1 MLALWLGIAWP
12 ALAGGPFVI
21 NGKLAGVE
29 DGAVVRL
36 FRPDGSMGAAVAA
49 DTLRNGRFML
59 CGEVEQLEML
69 SIAVQGEGFPSM
81 GLNVWVEPDAV
92 VSVSGRD
99 KLLVT
104 WKVASKIPQQAEAN
118 RYIDASRSEYVQMQ
132 QAAVEFSALAGEADR
147 ARRSRLLKRM
157 DSLQMLIRKAE
168 IEILQQTPV
177 SEIWLDKLRN
187 QAVAARI
194 MKDYP
199 YREEVLALYEKLP
212 QQLRETSRGRSIR
225 LNLFPPPV
233 VQPGDEMADADLLD
247 TLGRVHRLADYKG
260 KYLLLDFWSI
270 GCGPCRMAMPE
281 MRRMGEVY
289 RDVLTVISITQDRET
304 SWKKY
309 SAEQGIEG
317 VNLRDPESLTGLSVY
332 YGVKGI
338 PHYVL
343 ISPEG
348 KVITSW
354 AGYAAGQLEKKLDEL
369 LPDSVGR
376 PYLIEGKVQG
386 VEDGTVVVMGR
397 TTLRQATVVARD
409 TIRNGTF
416 RFSGLLNGPTHM
428 VLRGD
433 PRQGF
438 SYTRL
443 DFWAG
448 PGTTVITGDDKM
460 IRSWRVES
468 TLPEQIEENR
478 YAEACRE
485 AVHRQQVCRIERS
498 RAGREKTP
506 QTDSLWA
513 EYMALQ
519 RLIDSAEI
527 EMLQTLPDGVTPSP
541 AWIDRFE
548 MVAARA
554 NDKEYRHRDI
564 VLALYDRLSDS
575 VKRSAKGIGIAHSLF
590 PAELL
595 PGDVA
600 PDGELVDPSG
610 KMCRLA
616 DLRSPRKYML
626 LDFWASGCPPCRMSA
641 PEMKEVAETY
651 RDRLTVVAVNLDEVR
666 AEWLKA
672 AEKDGIVWTNLAD
685 PQGFD
690 GLPYR
695 YGVKGIPHYALLS
708 PNGKLVASWA
718 GYGPGY
724 LKKNVAEA
732 FAKADAA
739 SGLMSAEADVA
750 GNYDDISP
758 VKQAGTYVIEGHVT
772 GIAAGAVFFQMD
784 LDFEGGSS
792 IARDTLRD
800 GTFRF
805 TGSVEAPV
813 KIGLSSQAISTM
825 LECWIGPGAT
835 TAITGEG
842 PFPAAWKIE
851 SDLPEQTESNRY
863 DEVSREM
870 SLLRQQYH
878 AEFMS
883 IYNKL
888 DLSKD
893 SVPPRLFSLQ
903 TSRDSAARIA
913 ASRELELLA
922 VSPVS
927 TVWMDR
933 FVSQVQR
940 VSSSTKSQGRDTV
953 LTLYDRLGDGWKQSE
968 PGRYIALKLFPP
980 KAVGIGDEF
989 ADGELFDTT
998 GAVRYLADFRSEGK
1012 YMVLDFWHSACR
1024 ACLEAIPEMNEV
1036 EEQYKDKLVIV
1047 GITLDRSPEV
1057 WKRTLAGHRVSWPGL
1072 RTAEGKVGL
1081 AAKYKVNGTPRYVM
1095 ISPEGRVVALWGGYG
1110 PGTFRKEVEKVLQPA
1125 DMR

>member
-104 WKVASKIPQQAEAN
+104 WKVKNRMPQQSDEN
-118 RYIDASRSEYVQMQ
+118 RYIDASRSEYIQLQ
-132 QAAVEFSALAGEADR
+132 QALINYASLNILQRNKRDE
-147 ARRSRLLKRM
+147 LLKQI
-157 DSLQMLIRKAE
+157 DSLQMLIRGTEICMMQTTPYSEVWLTRFQKLAFWSKEAE
-168 IEILQQTPV
+168 GH
-177 SEIWLDKLRN
+177 
-187 QAVAARI
+187 
-194 MKDYP
+194 P
-199 YREEVLALYEKLP
+199 YRKELLALYELWPQPRKESPLGKFFQRKFFLP
-212 QQLRETSRGRSIR
+212 GMVWT
-225 LNLFPPPV
+225 
-233 VQPGDEMADADLLD
+233 GDEMADADLLD

-270 GCGPCRMAMPE
+270 GCDPCRRAQPE
-281 MRRMGEVY
+281 MKRLGEVY
-289 RDVLTVISITQDRET
+289 RDVLTVIGITQDGEP

-309 SAEQGIEG
+309 SAEQGIGG
-317 VNLRDPESLTGLSVY
+317 VNLRDPKRGAGLSGRYSVER
-332 YGVKGI
+332 I

-354 AGYAAGQLEKKLDEL
+354 TGYVAGQLEKKLDEL

-409 TIRNGTF
+409 TIRNATF

-527 EMLQTLPDGVTPSP
+527 EMLQTLPNGVTPSP

-600 PDGELVDPSG
+600 PDGELVDPFG
-610 KMCRLA
+610 KMYRLA
-616 DLRSPRKYML
+616 DLRSPGKYML

-708 PNGKLVASWA
+708 PDGKLVASWA

-739 SGLMSAEADVA
+739 SG
-750 GNYDDISP
+750 
-758 VKQAGTYVIEGHVT
+758 
-772 GIAAGAVFFQMD
+772 
-784 LDFEGGSS
+784 
-792 IARDTLRD
+792 
-800 GTFRF
+800 
-805 TGSVEAPV
+805 
-813 KIGLSSQAISTM
+813 
-825 LECWIGPGAT
+825 
-835 TAITGEG
+835 
-842 PFPAAWKIE
+842 
-851 SDLPEQTESNRY
+851 
-863 DEVSREM
+863 
-870 SLLRQQYH
+870 
-878 AEFMS
+878 
-883 IYNKL
+883 
-888 DLSKD
+888 
-893 SVPPRLFSLQ
+893 
-903 TSRDSAARIA
+903 
-913 ASRELELLA
+913 
-922 VSPVS
+922 
-927 TVWMDR
+927 
-933 FVSQVQR
+933 
-940 VSSSTKSQGRDTV
+940 
-953 LTLYDRLGDGWKQSE
+953 
-968 PGRYIALKLFPP
+968 
-980 KAVGIGDEF
+980 
-989 ADGELFDTT
+989 
-998 GAVRYLADFRSEGK
+998 
-1012 YMVLDFWHSACR
+1012 
-1024 ACLEAIPEMNEV
+1024 
-1036 EEQYKDKLVIV
+1036 
-1047 GITLDRSPEV
+1047 
-1057 WKRTLAGHRVSWPGL
+1057 
-1072 RTAEGKVGL
+1072 
-1081 AAKYKVNGTPRYVM
+1081 
-1095 ISPEGRVVALWGGYG
+1095 
-1110 PGTFRKEVEKVLQPA
+1110 
-1125 DMR
+1125 

>member
-1 MLALWLGIAWP
+1 
-12 ALAGGPFVI
+12 
-21 NGKLAGVE
+21 
-29 DGAVVRL
+29 
-36 FRPDGSMGAAVAA
+36 
-49 DTLRNGRFML
+49 
-59 CGEVEQLEML
+59 
-69 SIAVQGEGFPSM
+69 
-81 GLNVWVEPDAV
+81 
-92 VSVSGRD
+92 
-99 KLLVT
+99 
-104 WKVASKIPQQAEAN
+104 
-118 RYIDASRSEYVQMQ
+118 
-132 QAAVEFSALAGEADR
+132 
-147 ARRSRLLKRM
+147 
-157 DSLQMLIRKAE
+157 
-168 IEILQQTPV
+168 
-177 SEIWLDKLRN
+177 
-187 QAVAARI
+187 
-194 MKDYP
+194 
-199 YREEVLALYEKLP
+199 
-212 QQLRETSRGRSIR
+212 
-225 LNLFPPPV
+225 
-233 VQPGDEMADADLLD
+233 
-247 TLGRVHRLADYKG
+247 
-260 KYLLLDFWSI
+260 
-270 GCGPCRMAMPE
+270 
-281 MRRMGEVY
+281 
-289 RDVLTVISITQDRET
+289 
-304 SWKKY
+304 
-309 SAEQGIEG
+309 
-317 VNLRDPESLTGLSVY
+317 
-332 YGVKGI
+332 
-338 PHYVL
+338 
-343 ISPEG
+343 
-348 KVITSW
+348 
-354 AGYAAGQLEKKLDEL
+354 
-369 LPDSVGR
+369 
-376 PYLIEGKVQG
+376 
-386 VEDGTVVVMGR
+386 
-397 TTLRQATVVARD
+397 
-409 TIRNGTF
+409 
-416 RFSGLLNGPTHM
+416 
-428 VLRGD
+428 
-433 PRQGF
+433 
-438 SYTRL
+438 
-443 DFWAG
+443 
-448 PGTTVITGDDKM
+448 
-460 IRSWRVES
+460 
-468 TLPEQIEENR
+468 
-478 YAEACRE
+478 
-485 AVHRQQVCRIERS
+485 
-498 RAGREKTP
+498 
-506 QTDSLWA
+506 
-513 EYMALQ
+513 MALQ

-772 GIAAGAVFFQMD
+772 GVAAGAVFFLMD
-784 LDFEGGSS
+784 LNFEGGSS

-998 GAVRYLADFRSEGK
+998 GVVRYLADFRSEGK

-1036 EEQYKDKLVIV
+1036 GEQYKDKLVIV

-1057 WKRTLAGHRVSWPGL
+1057 WKRTLGRAPGLLARIAYGRRQSGIGRKIQGERDPALCDDFAGGTGRSLVGRIWARNFPERGGKSIAAGRYAVRRVS
-1072 RTAEGKVGL
+1072 R
-1081 AAKYKVNGTPRYVM
+1081 NG
-1095 ISPEGRVVALWGGYG
+1095 I
-1110 PGTFRKEVEKVLQPA
+1110 VLSDP
-1125 DMR
+1125 DLNIN

>member
-36 FRPDGSMGAAVAA
+36 FRSDGSMGAAVAA

-104 WKVASKIPQQAEAN
+104 WKVKNRMPQQSDEN
-118 RYIDASRSEYVQMQ
+118 RYIDASRSEYIQLQ
-132 QAAVEFSALAGEADR
+132 QALINYASLNILQRNKRDE
-147 ARRSRLLKRM
+147 LLKQI
-157 DSLQMLIRKAE
+157 DSLQMLIRGTEICMMQTTPYSEVWLTRFQKLAFWSKEAE
-168 IEILQQTPV
+168 GH
-177 SEIWLDKLRN
+177 
-187 QAVAARI
+187 
-194 MKDYP
+194 P
-199 YREEVLALYEKLP
+199 YRKELLALYELWPQPRKESPLGKFFQRKFFLP
-212 QQLRETSRGRSIR
+212 GMVWT
-225 LNLFPPPV
+225 
-233 VQPGDEMADADLLD
+233 GDEMADADLLD

-270 GCGPCRMAMPE
+270 GCDPCRRAQPE
-281 MRRMGEVY
+281 MKRLGEVY
-289 RDVLTVISITQDRET
+289 RDVLTVIGITQDGEP

-309 SAEQGIEG
+309 SAEQGIGG
-317 VNLRDPESLTGLSVY
+317 VNLRDPKRGAGLSGRYSVER
-332 YGVKGI
+332 I

-354 AGYAAGQLEKKLDEL
+354 TGYVAGQLEKKLDEL

-527 EMLQTLPDGVTPSP
+527 EMLQTLPNGVTPSP

-600 PDGELVDPSG
+600 PDGELVDPFG
-610 KMCRLA
+610 KMYRLA
-616 DLRSPRKYML
+616 DLRSPGKYML

-708 PNGKLVASWA
+708 PDGKLVASWA

-724 LKKNVAEA
+724 LKKDVAEA

-739 SGLMSAEADVA
+739 SG
-750 GNYDDISP
+750 
-758 VKQAGTYVIEGHVT
+758 
-772 GIAAGAVFFQMD
+772 
-784 LDFEGGSS
+784 
-792 IARDTLRD
+792 
-800 GTFRF
+800 
-805 TGSVEAPV
+805 
-813 KIGLSSQAISTM
+813 
-825 LECWIGPGAT
+825 
-835 TAITGEG
+835 
-842 PFPAAWKIE
+842 
-851 SDLPEQTESNRY
+851 
-863 DEVSREM
+863 
-870 SLLRQQYH
+870 
-878 AEFMS
+878 
-883 IYNKL
+883 
-888 DLSKD
+888 
-893 SVPPRLFSLQ
+893 
-903 TSRDSAARIA
+903 
-913 ASRELELLA
+913 
-922 VSPVS
+922 
-927 TVWMDR
+927 
-933 FVSQVQR
+933 
-940 VSSSTKSQGRDTV
+940 
-953 LTLYDRLGDGWKQSE
+953 
-968 PGRYIALKLFPP
+968 
-980 KAVGIGDEF
+980 
-989 ADGELFDTT
+989 
-998 GAVRYLADFRSEGK
+998 
-1012 YMVLDFWHSACR
+1012 
-1024 ACLEAIPEMNEV
+1024 
-1036 EEQYKDKLVIV
+1036 
-1047 GITLDRSPEV
+1047 
-1057 WKRTLAGHRVSWPGL
+1057 
-1072 RTAEGKVGL
+1072 
-1081 AAKYKVNGTPRYVM
+1081 
-1095 ISPEGRVVALWGGYG
+1095 
-1110 PGTFRKEVEKVLQPA
+1110 
-1125 DMR
+1125 

>member
-1 MLALWLGIAWP
+1 MLALWLGIAWL
-12 ALAGGPFVI
+12 ASAGGPFVI

-104 WKVASKIPQQAEAN
+104 WKVKNRMPQQSDEN
-118 RYIDASRSEYVQMQ
+118 RYIDASRSEYIQLQ
-132 QAAVEFSALAGEADR
+132 QALINYASLNILQRNKRDE
-147 ARRSRLLKRM
+147 LLKQI
-157 DSLQMLIRKAE
+157 DSLQMLIRGTEICMMQTTPYSEVWLTRFQKLAFWSKEAE
-168 IEILQQTPV
+168 GH
-177 SEIWLDKLRN
+177 
-187 QAVAARI
+187 
-194 MKDYP
+194 P
-199 YREEVLALYEKLP
+199 YRKELLALYELWPQPRKESPLGKFFQRKFFLP
-212 QQLRETSRGRSIR
+212 GMVWT
-225 LNLFPPPV
+225 
-233 VQPGDEMADADLLD
+233 GDEMADADLLD

-270 GCGPCRMAMPE
+270 GCDPCRRAQPE
-281 MRRMGEVY
+281 MKRLGEVY
-289 RDVLTVISITQDRET
+289 RDVLTVIGITQDGEP

-309 SAEQGIEG
+309 SAEQGIGG
-317 VNLRDPESLTGLSVY
+317 VNLRDPKRGAGLSGRYSVER
-332 YGVKGI
+332 I

-354 AGYAAGQLEKKLDEL
+354 TGYVAGQLEKKLDEL

-448 PGTTVITGDDKM
+448 PGTTGITGDDKM

-527 EMLQTLPDGVTPSP
+527 EMLQTLPNGVTPSP

-600 PDGELVDPSG
+600 PDGELVDPFG
-610 KMCRLA
+610 KMYRLA
-616 DLRSPRKYML
+616 DLRSPGKYML

-708 PNGKLVASWA
+708 PDGKLVASWA

-739 SGLMSAEADVA
+739 SG
-750 GNYDDISP
+750 
-758 VKQAGTYVIEGHVT
+758 
-772 GIAAGAVFFQMD
+772 
-784 LDFEGGSS
+784 
-792 IARDTLRD
+792 
-800 GTFRF
+800 
-805 TGSVEAPV
+805 
-813 KIGLSSQAISTM
+813 
-825 LECWIGPGAT
+825 
-835 TAITGEG
+835 
-842 PFPAAWKIE
+842 
-851 SDLPEQTESNRY
+851 
-863 DEVSREM
+863 
-870 SLLRQQYH
+870 
-878 AEFMS
+878 
-883 IYNKL
+883 
-888 DLSKD
+888 
-893 SVPPRLFSLQ
+893 
-903 TSRDSAARIA
+903 
-913 ASRELELLA
+913 
-922 VSPVS
+922 
-927 TVWMDR
+927 
-933 FVSQVQR
+933 
-940 VSSSTKSQGRDTV
+940 
-953 LTLYDRLGDGWKQSE
+953 
-968 PGRYIALKLFPP
+968 
-980 KAVGIGDEF
+980 
-989 ADGELFDTT
+989 
-998 GAVRYLADFRSEGK
+998 
-1012 YMVLDFWHSACR
+1012 
-1024 ACLEAIPEMNEV
+1024 
-1036 EEQYKDKLVIV
+1036 
-1047 GITLDRSPEV
+1047 
-1057 WKRTLAGHRVSWPGL
+1057 
-1072 RTAEGKVGL
+1072 
-1081 AAKYKVNGTPRYVM
+1081 
-1095 ISPEGRVVALWGGYG
+1095 
-1110 PGTFRKEVEKVLQPA
+1110 
-1125 DMR
+1125 

>member
-1 MLALWLGIAWP
+1 MRKKTNKSRLMLALWLGIAWP

-36 FRPDGSMGAAVAA
+36 FRSDGSMGAAVAA

-104 WKVASKIPQQAEAN
+104 WKVKNRMPQQSDEN
-118 RYIDASRSEYVQMQ
+118 RYIDASRSEYIQLQ
-132 QAAVEFSALAGEADR
+132 QALINYASLNILQRNKRDE
-147 ARRSRLLKRM
+147 LLKQI
-157 DSLQMLIRKAE
+157 DSLQMLIRGTEICMMQTTPYSEVWLTRFQKLAFWSKEAE
-168 IEILQQTPV
+168 GH
-177 SEIWLDKLRN
+177 
-187 QAVAARI
+187 
-194 MKDYP
+194 P
-199 YREEVLALYEKLP
+199 YRKELLALYELWPQPRKESPLGKFFQRKFFLP
-212 QQLRETSRGRSIR
+212 GMVWT
-225 LNLFPPPV
+225 
-233 VQPGDEMADADLLD
+233 GDEMADADLLD

-270 GCGPCRMAMPE
+270 GCDPCRRAQPE
-281 MRRMGEVY
+281 MKRLGEVY
-289 RDVLTVISITQDRET
+289 RDVLTVIGITQDGEP

-309 SAEQGIEG
+309 SAEQGIGG
-317 VNLRDPESLTGLSVY
+317 VNLRDPKRGAGLSGRYSVER
-332 YGVKGI
+332 I

-354 AGYAAGQLEKKLDEL
+354 TGYVAGQLEKKLDEL

-527 EMLQTLPDGVTPSP
+527 EMLQTLPNGVTPSP

-600 PDGELVDPSG
+600 PDGELVDPFG
-610 KMCRLA
+610 KMYRLA
-616 DLRSPRKYML
+616 DLRSPGKYML

-708 PNGKLVASWA
+708 PDGKLVASWA

-739 SGLMSAEADVA
+739 SG
-750 GNYDDISP
+750 
-758 VKQAGTYVIEGHVT
+758 
-772 GIAAGAVFFQMD
+772 
-784 LDFEGGSS
+784 
-792 IARDTLRD
+792 
-800 GTFRF
+800 
-805 TGSVEAPV
+805 
-813 KIGLSSQAISTM
+813 
-825 LECWIGPGAT
+825 
-835 TAITGEG
+835 
-842 PFPAAWKIE
+842 
-851 SDLPEQTESNRY
+851 
-863 DEVSREM
+863 
-870 SLLRQQYH
+870 
-878 AEFMS
+878 
-883 IYNKL
+883 
-888 DLSKD
+888 
-893 SVPPRLFSLQ
+893 
-903 TSRDSAARIA
+903 
-913 ASRELELLA
+913 
-922 VSPVS
+922 
-927 TVWMDR
+927 
-933 FVSQVQR
+933 
-940 VSSSTKSQGRDTV
+940 
-953 LTLYDRLGDGWKQSE
+953 
-968 PGRYIALKLFPP
+968 
-980 KAVGIGDEF
+980 
-989 ADGELFDTT
+989 
-998 GAVRYLADFRSEGK
+998 
-1012 YMVLDFWHSACR
+1012 
-1024 ACLEAIPEMNEV
+1024 
-1036 EEQYKDKLVIV
+1036 
-1047 GITLDRSPEV
+1047 
-1057 WKRTLAGHRVSWPGL
+1057 
-1072 RTAEGKVGL
+1072 
-1081 AAKYKVNGTPRYVM
+1081 
-1095 ISPEGRVVALWGGYG
+1095 
-1110 PGTFRKEVEKVLQPA
+1110 
-1125 DMR
+1125 

>member
-104 WKVASKIPQQAEAN
+104 WKVKNRMPQQSDEN
-118 RYIDASRSEYVQMQ
+118 RYIDASRSEYIQLQ
-132 QAAVEFSALAGEADR
+132 QALINYASLNILQRNKRDE
-147 ARRSRLLKRM
+147 LLKQI
-157 DSLQMLIRKAE
+157 DSLQMLIRGTEICMMQTTPYSEVWLTRFQKLAFWSKEAE
-168 IEILQQTPV
+168 GH
-177 SEIWLDKLRN
+177 
-187 QAVAARI
+187 
-194 MKDYP
+194 P
-199 YREEVLALYEKLP
+199 YRKELLALYELWPQPRKESPLGKFFQRKFFLP
-212 QQLRETSRGRSIR
+212 GMVWT
-225 LNLFPPPV
+225 
-233 VQPGDEMADADLLD
+233 GDEMADADLLD

-270 GCGPCRMAMPE
+270 GCDPCRRAQPE
-281 MRRMGEVY
+281 MKRLGEVY
-289 RDVLTVISITQDRET
+289 RDVLTVIGITQDGEP

-309 SAEQGIEG
+309 SAEQGIGG
-317 VNLRDPESLTGLSVY
+317 VNLCDPKRGAGLSGRYSVER
-332 YGVKGI
+332 I

-354 AGYAAGQLEKKLDEL
+354 TGYVAGQLEKKLDEL

-527 EMLQTLPDGVTPSP
+527 EMLQTLPNGVTPSP

-600 PDGELVDPSG
+600 PDGELVDPFG
-610 KMCRLA
+610 KMYRLA
-616 DLRSPRKYML
+616 DLRSPGKYML

-708 PNGKLVASWA
+708 PDGKLVASWA

-739 SGLMSAEADVA
+739 SG
-750 GNYDDISP
+750 
-758 VKQAGTYVIEGHVT
+758 
-772 GIAAGAVFFQMD
+772 
-784 LDFEGGSS
+784 
-792 IARDTLRD
+792 
-800 GTFRF
+800 
-805 TGSVEAPV
+805 
-813 KIGLSSQAISTM
+813 
-825 LECWIGPGAT
+825 
-835 TAITGEG
+835 
-842 PFPAAWKIE
+842 
-851 SDLPEQTESNRY
+851 
-863 DEVSREM
+863 
-870 SLLRQQYH
+870 
-878 AEFMS
+878 
-883 IYNKL
+883 
-888 DLSKD
+888 
-893 SVPPRLFSLQ
+893 
-903 TSRDSAARIA
+903 
-913 ASRELELLA
+913 
-922 VSPVS
+922 
-927 TVWMDR
+927 
-933 FVSQVQR
+933 
-940 VSSSTKSQGRDTV
+940 
-953 LTLYDRLGDGWKQSE
+953 
-968 PGRYIALKLFPP
+968 
-980 KAVGIGDEF
+980 
-989 ADGELFDTT
+989 
-998 GAVRYLADFRSEGK
+998 
-1012 YMVLDFWHSACR
+1012 
-1024 ACLEAIPEMNEV
+1024 
-1036 EEQYKDKLVIV
+1036 
-1047 GITLDRSPEV
+1047 
-1057 WKRTLAGHRVSWPGL
+1057 
-1072 RTAEGKVGL
+1072 
-1081 AAKYKVNGTPRYVM
+1081 
-1095 ISPEGRVVALWGGYG
+1095 
-1110 PGTFRKEVEKVLQPA
+1110 
-1125 DMR
+1125 

>member
-36 FRPDGSMGAAVAA
+36 FRPDGSMRAAVAA

-104 WKVASKIPQQAEAN
+104 WKVKNRMPQQSDEN
-118 RYIDASRSEYVQMQ
+118 RYIDASRSEYIQLQ
-132 QAAVEFSALAGEADR
+132 QALINYASLNILQRNKRDE
-147 ARRSRLLKRM
+147 LLKQI
-157 DSLQMLIRKAE
+157 DSLQMLIRGTEICMMQTTPYSEVWLTRFQKLAFWSKEAE
-168 IEILQQTPV
+168 GH
-177 SEIWLDKLRN
+177 
-187 QAVAARI
+187 
-194 MKDYP
+194 P
-199 YREEVLALYEKLP
+199 YRKELLALYELWPQPRKESPLGKFFQRKFFLP
-212 QQLRETSRGRSIR
+212 GMVWT
-225 LNLFPPPV
+225 
-233 VQPGDEMADADLLD
+233 GDEMADADLLD

-270 GCGPCRMAMPE
+270 GCDPCRRAQPE
-281 MRRMGEVY
+281 MKRLGEVY
-289 RDVLTVISITQDRET
+289 RGVLTVIGITQDGEP

-309 SAEQGIEG
+309 SAEQGIGG
-317 VNLRDPESLTGLSVY
+317 VNLCDPKRGAGLSGRYSVER
-332 YGVKGI
+332 I

-354 AGYAAGQLEKKLDEL
+354 TGYVAGQLEKKLDEL

-527 EMLQTLPDGVTPSP
+527 EMLQTLPNGVTPSP

-600 PDGELVDPSG
+600 PDGELVDPFG
-610 KMCRLA
+610 KMYRLA
-616 DLRSPRKYML
+616 DLRSPGKYML

-651 RDRLTVVAVNLDEVR
+651 RDRLKVVAVNLDEVR

-708 PNGKLVASWA
+708 PDGKLVASWA

-739 SGLMSAEADVA
+739 SG
-750 GNYDDISP
+750 
-758 VKQAGTYVIEGHVT
+758 
-772 GIAAGAVFFQMD
+772 
-784 LDFEGGSS
+784 
-792 IARDTLRD
+792 
-800 GTFRF
+800 
-805 TGSVEAPV
+805 
-813 KIGLSSQAISTM
+813 
-825 LECWIGPGAT
+825 
-835 TAITGEG
+835 
-842 PFPAAWKIE
+842 
-851 SDLPEQTESNRY
+851 
-863 DEVSREM
+863 
-870 SLLRQQYH
+870 
-878 AEFMS
+878 
-883 IYNKL
+883 
-888 DLSKD
+888 
-893 SVPPRLFSLQ
+893 
-903 TSRDSAARIA
+903 
-913 ASRELELLA
+913 
-922 VSPVS
+922 
-927 TVWMDR
+927 
-933 FVSQVQR
+933 
-940 VSSSTKSQGRDTV
+940 
-953 LTLYDRLGDGWKQSE
+953 
-968 PGRYIALKLFPP
+968 
-980 KAVGIGDEF
+980 
-989 ADGELFDTT
+989 
-998 GAVRYLADFRSEGK
+998 
-1012 YMVLDFWHSACR
+1012 
-1024 ACLEAIPEMNEV
+1024 
-1036 EEQYKDKLVIV
+1036 
-1047 GITLDRSPEV
+1047 
-1057 WKRTLAGHRVSWPGL
+1057 
-1072 RTAEGKVGL
+1072 
-1081 AAKYKVNGTPRYVM
+1081 
-1095 ISPEGRVVALWGGYG
+1095 
-1110 PGTFRKEVEKVLQPA
+1110 
-1125 DMR
+1125 

>member
-104 WKVASKIPQQAEAN
+104 WKVKNRMPQQSDEN
-118 RYIDASRSEYVQMQ
+118 RYIDASRSEYIQLQ
-132 QAAVEFSALAGEADR
+132 QALINYASLNILQRNKRDE
-147 ARRSRLLKRM
+147 LLKQI
-157 DSLQMLIRKAE
+157 DSLQMLIRGTEICMMQTTPYSEVWLTRFQKLAFWSKEAE
-168 IEILQQTPV
+168 GH
-177 SEIWLDKLRN
+177 
-187 QAVAARI
+187 
-194 MKDYP
+194 P
-199 YREEVLALYEKLP
+199 YRKELLALYELWPQPRKESPLGKFFQRKFFLP
-212 QQLRETSRGRSIR
+212 GMVWT
-225 LNLFPPPV
+225 
-233 VQPGDEMADADLLD
+233 GDEMADADLLD

-270 GCGPCRMAMPE
+270 GCDPCRRAQPE
-281 MRRMGEVY
+281 MKRLGEVY
-289 RDVLTVISITQDRET
+289 RDVLTVIGITQDGEP

-309 SAEQGIEG
+309 SAEQGIGG
-317 VNLRDPESLTGLSVY
+317 VNLRDPKRGAGLSGRYSVER
-332 YGVKGI
+332 I

-354 AGYAAGQLEKKLDEL
+354 TGYVAGQLEKKLDEL

-527 EMLQTLPDGVTPSP
+527 EMLQTLPNGVTPSP
-541 AWIDRFE
+541 AWIERFE

-600 PDGELVDPSG
+600 PDGELVDPFG
-610 KMCRLA
+610 KMYRLA
-616 DLRSPRKYML
+616 DLRSPGKYML

-708 PNGKLVASWA
+708 PDGKLVASWA

-739 SGLMSAEADVA
+739 SG
-750 GNYDDISP
+750 
-758 VKQAGTYVIEGHVT
+758 
-772 GIAAGAVFFQMD
+772 
-784 LDFEGGSS
+784 
-792 IARDTLRD
+792 
-800 GTFRF
+800 
-805 TGSVEAPV
+805 
-813 KIGLSSQAISTM
+813 
-825 LECWIGPGAT
+825 
-835 TAITGEG
+835 
-842 PFPAAWKIE
+842 
-851 SDLPEQTESNRY
+851 
-863 DEVSREM
+863 
-870 SLLRQQYH
+870 
-878 AEFMS
+878 
-883 IYNKL
+883 
-888 DLSKD
+888 
-893 SVPPRLFSLQ
+893 
-903 TSRDSAARIA
+903 
-913 ASRELELLA
+913 
-922 VSPVS
+922 
-927 TVWMDR
+927 
-933 FVSQVQR
+933 
-940 VSSSTKSQGRDTV
+940 
-953 LTLYDRLGDGWKQSE
+953 
-968 PGRYIALKLFPP
+968 
-980 KAVGIGDEF
+980 
-989 ADGELFDTT
+989 
-998 GAVRYLADFRSEGK
+998 
-1012 YMVLDFWHSACR
+1012 
-1024 ACLEAIPEMNEV
+1024 
-1036 EEQYKDKLVIV
+1036 
-1047 GITLDRSPEV
+1047 
-1057 WKRTLAGHRVSWPGL
+1057 
-1072 RTAEGKVGL
+1072 
-1081 AAKYKVNGTPRYVM
+1081 
-1095 ISPEGRVVALWGGYG
+1095 
-1110 PGTFRKEVEKVLQPA
+1110 
-1125 DMR
+1125 

>member
-1 MLALWLGIAWP
+1 MLALWLGIAWL
-12 ALAGGPFVI
+12 ASAGGPFVI

-104 WKVASKIPQQAEAN
+104 WKVKNRMPQQSDEN
-118 RYIDASRSEYVQMQ
+118 RYIDASRSEYIQLQ
-132 QAAVEFSALAGEADR
+132 QALINYASLNILQRNKRDE
-147 ARRSRLLKRM
+147 LLKQI
-157 DSLQMLIRKAE
+157 DSLQMLIRGTEICMMQTTPYSEVWLTRFQKLAFWSKEAE
-168 IEILQQTPV
+168 GH
-177 SEIWLDKLRN
+177 
-187 QAVAARI
+187 
-194 MKDYP
+194 P
-199 YREEVLALYEKLP
+199 YRKELLALYELWPQPRKESPLGKFFQRKFFLP
-212 QQLRETSRGRSIR
+212 GMVWT
-225 LNLFPPPV
+225 
-233 VQPGDEMADADLLD
+233 GDEMADADLLD

-270 GCGPCRMAMPE
+270 GCDPCRRAQPE
-281 MRRMGEVY
+281 MKRLGEVY
-289 RDVLTVISITQDRET
+289 RDVLTVIGITQDGEP

-309 SAEQGIEG
+309 SAEQGIGG
-317 VNLRDPESLTGLSVY
+317 VNLRDPKRGAGLSGRYSVER
-332 YGVKGI
+332 I

-354 AGYAAGQLEKKLDEL
+354 TGYVAGQLEKKLDEL

-527 EMLQTLPDGVTPSP
+527 EMLQTLPNGVTPSP

-600 PDGELVDPSG
+600 PDGELVDPFG
-610 KMCRLA
+610 KMYRLA
-616 DLRSPRKYML
+616 DLRSPGKYML

-708 PNGKLVASWA
+708 PDGKLVASWA

-739 SGLMSAEADVA
+739 SG
-750 GNYDDISP
+750 
-758 VKQAGTYVIEGHVT
+758 
-772 GIAAGAVFFQMD
+772 
-784 LDFEGGSS
+784 
-792 IARDTLRD
+792 
-800 GTFRF
+800 
-805 TGSVEAPV
+805 
-813 KIGLSSQAISTM
+813 
-825 LECWIGPGAT
+825 
-835 TAITGEG
+835 
-842 PFPAAWKIE
+842 
-851 SDLPEQTESNRY
+851 
-863 DEVSREM
+863 
-870 SLLRQQYH
+870 
-878 AEFMS
+878 
-883 IYNKL
+883 
-888 DLSKD
+888 
-893 SVPPRLFSLQ
+893 
-903 TSRDSAARIA
+903 
-913 ASRELELLA
+913 
-922 VSPVS
+922 
-927 TVWMDR
+927 
-933 FVSQVQR
+933 
-940 VSSSTKSQGRDTV
+940 
-953 LTLYDRLGDGWKQSE
+953 
-968 PGRYIALKLFPP
+968 
-980 KAVGIGDEF
+980 
-989 ADGELFDTT
+989 
-998 GAVRYLADFRSEGK
+998 
-1012 YMVLDFWHSACR
+1012 
-1024 ACLEAIPEMNEV
+1024 
-1036 EEQYKDKLVIV
+1036 
-1047 GITLDRSPEV
+1047 
-1057 WKRTLAGHRVSWPGL
+1057 
-1072 RTAEGKVGL
+1072 
-1081 AAKYKVNGTPRYVM
+1081 
-1095 ISPEGRVVALWGGYG
+1095 
-1110 PGTFRKEVEKVLQPA
+1110 
-1125 DMR
+1125 

>member
-1 MLALWLGIAWP
+1 MRKKTNKSRLKLALWLGIAWP

-104 WKVASKIPQQAEAN
+104 WKVKNRMPQQSDEN
-118 RYIDASRSEYVQMQ
+118 RYIDASRSEYIQLQ
-132 QAAVEFSALAGEADR
+132 QALINYASLNILQRNKRDE
-147 ARRSRLLKRM
+147 LLKQI
-157 DSLQMLIRKAE
+157 DSLQMLIRGTEICMMQTTPYSEVWLTRFQKLAFWSKEAE
-168 IEILQQTPV
+168 GH
-177 SEIWLDKLRN
+177 
-187 QAVAARI
+187 
-194 MKDYP
+194 P
-199 YREEVLALYEKLP
+199 YRKELLALYELWPQPRKESPLGKFFQRKFFLP
-212 QQLRETSRGRSIR
+212 GMVWT
-225 LNLFPPPV
+225 
-233 VQPGDEMADADLLD
+233 GDEMADADLLD

-270 GCGPCRMAMPE
+270 GCDPCRRAQPE
-281 MRRMGEVY
+281 MKRLGEVY
-289 RDVLTVISITQDRET
+289 RDVLTVIGITQDGEP

-309 SAEQGIEG
+309 SAEQGIGG
-317 VNLRDPESLTGLSVY
+317 VNLRDPKRGAGLSGRYSVER
-332 YGVKGI
+332 I

-354 AGYAAGQLEKKLDEL
+354 TGYVAGQLEKKLDEL

-527 EMLQTLPDGVTPSP
+527 EMLQTLPNGVTPSP
-541 AWIDRFE
+541 AWTDRFE

-600 PDGELVDPSG
+600 PDGELVDPFG
-610 KMCRLA
+610 KMYRLA
-616 DLRSPRKYML
+616 DLRSPGKYML

-708 PNGKLVASWA
+708 PDGKLVASWA

-739 SGLMSAEADVA
+739 SG
-750 GNYDDISP
+750 
-758 VKQAGTYVIEGHVT
+758 
-772 GIAAGAVFFQMD
+772 
-784 LDFEGGSS
+784 
-792 IARDTLRD
+792 
-800 GTFRF
+800 
-805 TGSVEAPV
+805 
-813 KIGLSSQAISTM
+813 
-825 LECWIGPGAT
+825 
-835 TAITGEG
+835 
-842 PFPAAWKIE
+842 
-851 SDLPEQTESNRY
+851 
-863 DEVSREM
+863 
-870 SLLRQQYH
+870 
-878 AEFMS
+878 
-883 IYNKL
+883 
-888 DLSKD
+888 
-893 SVPPRLFSLQ
+893 
-903 TSRDSAARIA
+903 
-913 ASRELELLA
+913 
-922 VSPVS
+922 
-927 TVWMDR
+927 
-933 FVSQVQR
+933 
-940 VSSSTKSQGRDTV
+940 
-953 LTLYDRLGDGWKQSE
+953 
-968 PGRYIALKLFPP
+968 
-980 KAVGIGDEF
+980 
-989 ADGELFDTT
+989 
-998 GAVRYLADFRSEGK
+998 
-1012 YMVLDFWHSACR
+1012 
-1024 ACLEAIPEMNEV
+1024 
-1036 EEQYKDKLVIV
+1036 
-1047 GITLDRSPEV
+1047 
-1057 WKRTLAGHRVSWPGL
+1057 
-1072 RTAEGKVGL
+1072 
-1081 AAKYKVNGTPRYVM
+1081 
-1095 ISPEGRVVALWGGYG
+1095 
-1110 PGTFRKEVEKVLQPA
+1110 
-1125 DMR
+1125 

>member
-1 MLALWLGIAWP
+1 MRKKTNKSRLMLALWLGIAWP

-104 WKVASKIPQQAEAN
+104 WKVKNRMPQQSDEN
-118 RYIDASRSEYVQMQ
+118 RYIDASRSEYIQLQ
-132 QAAVEFSALAGEADR
+132 QALINYASLNILQRNKRDE
-147 ARRSRLLKRM
+147 LLKQI
-157 DSLQMLIRKAE
+157 DSLQMLIRGTEICMMQTTPYSEVWLTRFQKLAFWSKEAE
-168 IEILQQTPV
+168 GH
-177 SEIWLDKLRN
+177 
-187 QAVAARI
+187 
-194 MKDYP
+194 P
-199 YREEVLALYEKLP
+199 YRKELLALYELWPQPRKESPLGKFFQRKFFLP
-212 QQLRETSRGRSIR
+212 GMVWT
-225 LNLFPPPV
+225 
-233 VQPGDEMADADLLD
+233 GDEMADADLLD

-270 GCGPCRMAMPE
+270 GCDPCRRAQPE
-281 MRRMGEVY
+281 MKRLGEVY
-289 RDVLTVISITQDRET
+289 RDVLTVIGITQDGEP

-309 SAEQGIEG
+309 SAEQGIGG
-317 VNLRDPESLTGLSVY
+317 VNLRDPKRGAGLSGRYSVER
-332 YGVKGI
+332 I

-354 AGYAAGQLEKKLDEL
+354 TGYVAGQLEKKLDEL

-519 RLIDSAEI
+519 RLIDSAEM
-527 EMLQTLPDGVTPSP
+527 EMLQTLPNGVTPSP

-600 PDGELVDPSG
+600 PDGELVDPFG
-610 KMCRLA
+610 KMYRLA
-616 DLRSPRKYML
+616 DLRSPGKYML

-708 PNGKLVASWA
+708 PDGKLVASWA

-739 SGLMSAEADVA
+739 SG
-750 GNYDDISP
+750 
-758 VKQAGTYVIEGHVT
+758 
-772 GIAAGAVFFQMD
+772 
-784 LDFEGGSS
+784 
-792 IARDTLRD
+792 
-800 GTFRF
+800 
-805 TGSVEAPV
+805 
-813 KIGLSSQAISTM
+813 
-825 LECWIGPGAT
+825 
-835 TAITGEG
+835 
-842 PFPAAWKIE
+842 
-851 SDLPEQTESNRY
+851 
-863 DEVSREM
+863 
-870 SLLRQQYH
+870 
-878 AEFMS
+878 
-883 IYNKL
+883 
-888 DLSKD
+888 
-893 SVPPRLFSLQ
+893 
-903 TSRDSAARIA
+903 
-913 ASRELELLA
+913 
-922 VSPVS
+922 
-927 TVWMDR
+927 
-933 FVSQVQR
+933 
-940 VSSSTKSQGRDTV
+940 
-953 LTLYDRLGDGWKQSE
+953 
-968 PGRYIALKLFPP
+968 
-980 KAVGIGDEF
+980 
-989 ADGELFDTT
+989 
-998 GAVRYLADFRSEGK
+998 
-1012 YMVLDFWHSACR
+1012 
-1024 ACLEAIPEMNEV
+1024 
-1036 EEQYKDKLVIV
+1036 
-1047 GITLDRSPEV
+1047 
-1057 WKRTLAGHRVSWPGL
+1057 
-1072 RTAEGKVGL
+1072 
-1081 AAKYKVNGTPRYVM
+1081 
-1095 ISPEGRVVALWGGYG
+1095 
-1110 PGTFRKEVEKVLQPA
+1110 
-1125 DMR
+1125 

>member
-104 WKVASKIPQQAEAN
+104 WKVKNRMPQQSDEN
-118 RYIDASRSEYVQMQ
+118 RYIDASRSEYIQLQ
-132 QAAVEFSALAGEADR
+132 QALINYASLNILQRNKRDE
-147 ARRSRLLKRM
+147 LLKQI
-157 DSLQMLIRKAE
+157 DSLQMLIRGTEICMMQTTPYSEVWLTRFQKLAFWSKEAE
-168 IEILQQTPV
+168 GH
-177 SEIWLDKLRN
+177 
-187 QAVAARI
+187 
-194 MKDYP
+194 P
-199 YREEVLALYEKLP
+199 YRKELLVLYELWPQPRKESPLGKFFQRKFFLP
-212 QQLRETSRGRSIR
+212 GMVWT
-225 LNLFPPPV
+225 
-233 VQPGDEMADADLLD
+233 GDEMADADLLD

-270 GCGPCRMAMPE
+270 GCDPCRRAQPE
-281 MRRMGEVY
+281 MKRLGEVY
-289 RDVLTVISITQDRET
+289 RDVLTVIGITQDGEP

-309 SAEQGIEG
+309 SAEQGIGG
-317 VNLRDPESLTGLSVY
+317 VNLRDPKRGAGLSGRYSVER
-332 YGVKGI
+332 I

-354 AGYAAGQLEKKLDEL
+354 TGYVAGQLEKKLDEL

-527 EMLQTLPDGVTPSP
+527 EMLQTLPNGVTPSP

-600 PDGELVDPSG
+600 PDGELVDPFG
-610 KMCRLA
+610 KMYRLA
-616 DLRSPRKYML
+616 DLRSPGKYML

-708 PNGKLVASWA
+708 PDGKLVASWA

-739 SGLMSAEADVA
+739 SG
-750 GNYDDISP
+750 
-758 VKQAGTYVIEGHVT
+758 
-772 GIAAGAVFFQMD
+772 
-784 LDFEGGSS
+784 
-792 IARDTLRD
+792 
-800 GTFRF
+800 
-805 TGSVEAPV
+805 
-813 KIGLSSQAISTM
+813 
-825 LECWIGPGAT
+825 
-835 TAITGEG
+835 
-842 PFPAAWKIE
+842 
-851 SDLPEQTESNRY
+851 
-863 DEVSREM
+863 
-870 SLLRQQYH
+870 
-878 AEFMS
+878 
-883 IYNKL
+883 
-888 DLSKD
+888 
-893 SVPPRLFSLQ
+893 
-903 TSRDSAARIA
+903 
-913 ASRELELLA
+913 
-922 VSPVS
+922 
-927 TVWMDR
+927 
-933 FVSQVQR
+933 
-940 VSSSTKSQGRDTV
+940 
-953 LTLYDRLGDGWKQSE
+953 
-968 PGRYIALKLFPP
+968 
-980 KAVGIGDEF
+980 
-989 ADGELFDTT
+989 
-998 GAVRYLADFRSEGK
+998 
-1012 YMVLDFWHSACR
+1012 
-1024 ACLEAIPEMNEV
+1024 
-1036 EEQYKDKLVIV
+1036 
-1047 GITLDRSPEV
+1047 
-1057 WKRTLAGHRVSWPGL
+1057 
-1072 RTAEGKVGL
+1072 
-1081 AAKYKVNGTPRYVM
+1081 
-1095 ISPEGRVVALWGGYG
+1095 
-1110 PGTFRKEVEKVLQPA
+1110 
-1125 DMR
+1125 

>member
-1 MLALWLGIAWP
+1 MRKKTNKSRLMLALWLGIAWP

-104 WKVASKIPQQAEAN
+104 WKVKNRMPQQSDEN
-118 RYIDASRSEYVQMQ
+118 RYIDASRSEYIQLQ
-132 QAAVEFSALAGEADR
+132 QALINYASLNILQRNKRDE
-147 ARRSRLLKRM
+147 LLKQI
-157 DSLQMLIRKAE
+157 DSLQMLIRGTEICMMQTTPYSEVWLTRFQKLAFWSKEAE
-168 IEILQQTPV
+168 GH
-177 SEIWLDKLRN
+177 
-187 QAVAARI
+187 
-194 MKDYP
+194 P
-199 YREEVLALYEKLP
+199 YRKELLALYELWPQPRKESPLGKFFQRKFFLP
-212 QQLRETSRGRSIR
+212 GMVWT
-225 LNLFPPPV
+225 
-233 VQPGDEMADADLLD
+233 GDEMADADLLD

-270 GCGPCRMAMPE
+270 GCDPCRRAQPE
-281 MRRMGEVY
+281 MKRLGKVY
-289 RDVLTVISITQDRET
+289 RDVLTVIGITQDGEP

-309 SAEQGIEG
+309 SAEQGIGG
-317 VNLRDPESLTGLSVY
+317 VNLRDPKRGAGLSGRYSVER
-332 YGVKGI
+332 I

-354 AGYAAGQLEKKLDEL
+354 TGYVAGQLEKKLDEL

-527 EMLQTLPDGVTPSP
+527 EMLQTLPNGVTPSP

-600 PDGELVDPSG
+600 PDGELVDPFG
-610 KMCRLA
+610 KMYRLA
-616 DLRSPRKYML
+616 DLRSPGKYML

-708 PNGKLVASWA
+708 PDGKLVASWA

-739 SGLMSAEADVA
+739 SG
-750 GNYDDISP
+750 
-758 VKQAGTYVIEGHVT
+758 
-772 GIAAGAVFFQMD
+772 
-784 LDFEGGSS
+784 
-792 IARDTLRD
+792 
-800 GTFRF
+800 
-805 TGSVEAPV
+805 
-813 KIGLSSQAISTM
+813 
-825 LECWIGPGAT
+825 
-835 TAITGEG
+835 
-842 PFPAAWKIE
+842 
-851 SDLPEQTESNRY
+851 
-863 DEVSREM
+863 
-870 SLLRQQYH
+870 
-878 AEFMS
+878 
-883 IYNKL
+883 
-888 DLSKD
+888 
-893 SVPPRLFSLQ
+893 
-903 TSRDSAARIA
+903 
-913 ASRELELLA
+913 
-922 VSPVS
+922 
-927 TVWMDR
+927 
-933 FVSQVQR
+933 
-940 VSSSTKSQGRDTV
+940 
-953 LTLYDRLGDGWKQSE
+953 
-968 PGRYIALKLFPP
+968 
-980 KAVGIGDEF
+980 
-989 ADGELFDTT
+989 
-998 GAVRYLADFRSEGK
+998 
-1012 YMVLDFWHSACR
+1012 
-1024 ACLEAIPEMNEV
+1024 
-1036 EEQYKDKLVIV
+1036 
-1047 GITLDRSPEV
+1047 
-1057 WKRTLAGHRVSWPGL
+1057 
-1072 RTAEGKVGL
+1072 
-1081 AAKYKVNGTPRYVM
+1081 
-1095 ISPEGRVVALWGGYG
+1095 
-1110 PGTFRKEVEKVLQPA
+1110 
-1125 DMR
+1125 

>member
-29 DGAVVRL
+29 DSAVVRL

-104 WKVASKIPQQAEAN
+104 WKVKNRMPQQSDEN
-118 RYIDASRSEYVQMQ
+118 RYIDASRSEYIQLQ
-132 QAAVEFSALAGEADR
+132 QALINYASLNILQRNKRDE
-147 ARRSRLLKRM
+147 LLKQI
-157 DSLQMLIRKAE
+157 DSLQMLIRGTEICMMQTTPYSEVWLTRFQKLAFWSKEAE
-168 IEILQQTPV
+168 GH
-177 SEIWLDKLRN
+177 
-187 QAVAARI
+187 
-194 MKDYP
+194 P
-199 YREEVLALYEKLP
+199 YRKELLALYELWPQPRKESPLGKFFQRKFFLP
-212 QQLRETSRGRSIR
+212 GMVWT
-225 LNLFPPPV
+225 
-233 VQPGDEMADADLLD
+233 GDEMADADLLD

-270 GCGPCRMAMPE
+270 GCDPCRRAQPE

-289 RDVLTVISITQDRET
+289 RDVLTVISITQDGET

-309 SAEQGIEG
+309 SAEQGIGG
-317 VNLRDPESLTGLSVY
+317 VNLRDPKRGAGLSGRYSVER
-332 YGVKGI
+332 I

-376 PYLIEGKVQG
+376 PYLIEGKVLG

-527 EMLQTLPDGVTPSP
+527 EMLQTLPNGVTPSP

-600 PDGELVDPSG
+600 PDGELVDPFG
-610 KMCRLA
+610 KMYRLA
-616 DLRSPRKYML
+616 DLRSPGKYML

-708 PNGKLVASWA
+708 PDGKLVASWA

-739 SGLMSAEADVA
+739 SG
-750 GNYDDISP
+750 
-758 VKQAGTYVIEGHVT
+758 
-772 GIAAGAVFFQMD
+772 
-784 LDFEGGSS
+784 
-792 IARDTLRD
+792 
-800 GTFRF
+800 
-805 TGSVEAPV
+805 
-813 KIGLSSQAISTM
+813 
-825 LECWIGPGAT
+825 
-835 TAITGEG
+835 
-842 PFPAAWKIE
+842 
-851 SDLPEQTESNRY
+851 
-863 DEVSREM
+863 
-870 SLLRQQYH
+870 
-878 AEFMS
+878 
-883 IYNKL
+883 
-888 DLSKD
+888 
-893 SVPPRLFSLQ
+893 
-903 TSRDSAARIA
+903 
-913 ASRELELLA
+913 
-922 VSPVS
+922 
-927 TVWMDR
+927 
-933 FVSQVQR
+933 
-940 VSSSTKSQGRDTV
+940 
-953 LTLYDRLGDGWKQSE
+953 
-968 PGRYIALKLFPP
+968 
-980 KAVGIGDEF
+980 
-989 ADGELFDTT
+989 
-998 GAVRYLADFRSEGK
+998 
-1012 YMVLDFWHSACR
+1012 
-1024 ACLEAIPEMNEV
+1024 
-1036 EEQYKDKLVIV
+1036 
-1047 GITLDRSPEV
+1047 
-1057 WKRTLAGHRVSWPGL
+1057 
-1072 RTAEGKVGL
+1072 
-1081 AAKYKVNGTPRYVM
+1081 
-1095 ISPEGRVVALWGGYG
+1095 
-1110 PGTFRKEVEKVLQPA
+1110 
-1125 DMR
+1125 

>member
-104 WKVASKIPQQAEAN
+104 WKVKNRMPQQSDEN
-118 RYIDASRSEYVQMQ
+118 RYIDASRSEYIQLQ
-132 QAAVEFSALAGEADR
+132 QALINYASLNILQRNKRDE
-147 ARRSRLLKRM
+147 LLKQI
-157 DSLQMLIRKAE
+157 DSLQMLIRGTEICMMQTTPYSEVWLTRFQKLAFWSKEAE
-168 IEILQQTPV
+168 GH
-177 SEIWLDKLRN
+177 
-187 QAVAARI
+187 
-194 MKDYP
+194 P
-199 YREEVLALYEKLP
+199 YRKELLALYELWPQPRKESPLGKFFQRKFFLP
-212 QQLRETSRGRSIR
+212 GMVWT
-225 LNLFPPPV
+225 
-233 VQPGDEMADADLLD
+233 GDEMADADLLD

-270 GCGPCRMAMPE
+270 GCDPCRRAQPE
-281 MRRMGEVY
+281 MKRLGEVY
-289 RDVLTVISITQDRET
+289 RDVLTVIGITQDGEP

-309 SAEQGIEG
+309 SAEQGIGG
-317 VNLRDPESLTGLSVY
+317 VNLRDPKRGAGLSGRYSVER
-332 YGVKGI
+332 I

-354 AGYAAGQLEKKLDEL
+354 TGYVAGQLEKKLDEL

-527 EMLQTLPDGVTPSP
+527 EMLQTLPNGVTPSP

-564 VLALYDRLSDS
+564 VLALTD
-575 VKRSAKGIGIAHSLF
+575 
-590 PAELL
+590 
-595 PGDVA
+595 
-600 PDGELVDPSG
+600 
-610 KMCRLA
+610 
-616 DLRSPRKYML
+616 
-626 LDFWASGCPPCRMSA
+626 
-641 PEMKEVAETY
+641 
-651 RDRLTVVAVNLDEVR
+651 
-666 AEWLKA
+666 
-672 AEKDGIVWTNLAD
+672 
-685 PQGFD
+685 
-690 GLPYR
+690 
-695 YGVKGIPHYALLS
+695 
-708 PNGKLVASWA
+708 
-718 GYGPGY
+718 
-724 LKKNVAEA
+724 
-732 FAKADAA
+732 
-739 SGLMSAEADVA
+739 
-750 GNYDDISP
+750 
-758 VKQAGTYVIEGHVT
+758 
-772 GIAAGAVFFQMD
+772 
-784 LDFEGGSS
+784 
-792 IARDTLRD
+792 
-800 GTFRF
+800 
-805 TGSVEAPV
+805 
-813 KIGLSSQAISTM
+813 
-825 LECWIGPGAT
+825 
-835 TAITGEG
+835 
-842 PFPAAWKIE
+842 
-851 SDLPEQTESNRY
+851 
-863 DEVSREM
+863 
-870 SLLRQQYH
+870 
-878 AEFMS
+878 
-883 IYNKL
+883 
-888 DLSKD
+888 
-893 SVPPRLFSLQ
+893 
-903 TSRDSAARIA
+903 
-913 ASRELELLA
+913 
-922 VSPVS
+922 
-927 TVWMDR
+927 
-933 FVSQVQR
+933 
-940 VSSSTKSQGRDTV
+940 
-953 LTLYDRLGDGWKQSE
+953 
-968 PGRYIALKLFPP
+968 
-980 KAVGIGDEF
+980 
-989 ADGELFDTT
+989 
-998 GAVRYLADFRSEGK
+998 
-1012 YMVLDFWHSACR
+1012 
-1024 ACLEAIPEMNEV
+1024 
-1036 EEQYKDKLVIV
+1036 
-1047 GITLDRSPEV
+1047 
-1057 WKRTLAGHRVSWPGL
+1057 
-1072 RTAEGKVGL
+1072 
-1081 AAKYKVNGTPRYVM
+1081 
-1095 ISPEGRVVALWGGYG
+1095 
-1110 PGTFRKEVEKVLQPA
+1110 
-1125 DMR
+1125 

>member
-104 WKVASKIPQQAEAN
+104 WKVKNRMPQQSDEN
-118 RYIDASRSEYVQMQ
+118 RYIDASRSEYIQLQ
-132 QAAVEFSALAGEADR
+132 QALINYASLNILQRNKRDE
-147 ARRSRLLKRM
+147 LLKQI
-157 DSLQMLIRKAE
+157 DSLQMLIRGTEICMMQTTPYSEVWLTRFQKLAFWSKEAE
-168 IEILQQTPV
+168 GH
-177 SEIWLDKLRN
+177 
-187 QAVAARI
+187 
-194 MKDYP
+194 P
-199 YREEVLALYEKLP
+199 YRKELLALYELWPQPRKESPLGKFFQRKFFLP
-212 QQLRETSRGRSIR
+212 GMVWT
-225 LNLFPPPV
+225 
-233 VQPGDEMADADLLD
+233 GDEMADADLLD

-270 GCGPCRMAMPE
+270 GCDPCRRAQPE
-281 MRRMGEVY
+281 MKRLGEVY
-289 RDVLTVISITQDRET
+289 RDVLTVIGITQDGEP

-309 SAEQGIEG
+309 SAEQGIGG
-317 VNLRDPESLTGLSVY
+317 VNLRDPKRGAGLSGRYSVER
-332 YGVKGI
+332 I

-354 AGYAAGQLEKKLDEL
+354 TGYVAGQLEKKLDEL

-527 EMLQTLPDGVTPSP
+527 EMLQTLPNGVTPSP

-600 PDGELVDPSG
+600 PDGELVDPFG
-610 KMCRLA
+610 KMYRLA
-616 DLRSPRKYML
+616 DLRSPGKYML

-651 RDRLTVVAVNLDEVR
+651 RDRLTVVR
-666 AEWLKA
+666 S
-672 AEKDGIVWTNLAD
+672 IWTKC
-685 PQGFD
+685 G
-690 GLPYR
+690 
-695 YGVKGIPHYALLS
+695 
-708 PNGKLVASWA
+708 PNG
-718 GYGPGY
+718 
-724 LKKNVAEA
+724 
-732 FAKADAA
+732 
-739 SGLMSAEADVA
+739 
-750 GNYDDISP
+750 
-758 VKQAGTYVIEGHVT
+758 
-772 GIAAGAVFFQMD
+772 
-784 LDFEGGSS
+784 
-792 IARDTLRD
+792 
-800 GTFRF
+800 
-805 TGSVEAPV
+805 
-813 KIGLSSQAISTM
+813 
-825 LECWIGPGAT
+825 
-835 TAITGEG
+835 
-842 PFPAAWKIE
+842 
-851 SDLPEQTESNRY
+851 
-863 DEVSREM
+863 
-870 SLLRQQYH
+870 
-878 AEFMS
+878 
-883 IYNKL
+883 
-888 DLSKD
+888 
-893 SVPPRLFSLQ
+893 
-903 TSRDSAARIA
+903 
-913 ASRELELLA
+913 
-922 VSPVS
+922 
-927 TVWMDR
+927 
-933 FVSQVQR
+933 
-940 VSSSTKSQGRDTV
+940 
-953 LTLYDRLGDGWKQSE
+953 
-968 PGRYIALKLFPP
+968 
-980 KAVGIGDEF
+980 
-989 ADGELFDTT
+989 
-998 GAVRYLADFRSEGK
+998 
-1012 YMVLDFWHSACR
+1012 
-1024 ACLEAIPEMNEV
+1024 
-1036 EEQYKDKLVIV
+1036 
-1047 GITLDRSPEV
+1047 
-1057 WKRTLAGHRVSWPGL
+1057 
-1072 RTAEGKVGL
+1072 
-1081 AAKYKVNGTPRYVM
+1081 
-1095 ISPEGRVVALWGGYG
+1095 
-1110 PGTFRKEVEKVLQPA
+1110 
-1125 DMR
+1125 

>member
-36 FRPDGSMGAAVAA
+36 FRSDGSMGAAVAA

-104 WKVASKIPQQAEAN
+104 WKVKNRMPQQSDEN
-118 RYIDASRSEYVQMQ
+118 RYIDASRSEYIQLQ
-132 QAAVEFSALAGEADR
+132 QALINYASLNILQRNKRDE
-147 ARRSRLLKRM
+147 LLKQI
-157 DSLQMLIRKAE
+157 DSLQMLIRGTEICMMQTTPYSEVWLTRFQKLAFWSKEAE
-168 IEILQQTPV
+168 GH
-177 SEIWLDKLRN
+177 
-187 QAVAARI
+187 
-194 MKDYP
+194 P
-199 YREEVLALYEKLP
+199 YRKELLALYELWPQPRKESPLGKFFQRKFFLP
-212 QQLRETSRGRSIR
+212 GMVWT
-225 LNLFPPPV
+225 
-233 VQPGDEMADADLLD
+233 GDEMADADLLD

-270 GCGPCRMAMPE
+270 GCDPCRRAQPE
-281 MRRMGEVY
+281 MKRLGEVY
-289 RDVLTVISITQDRET
+289 RDVLTVIGITQDGEP

-309 SAEQGIEG
+309 SAEQGIGG
-317 VNLRDPESLTGLSVY
+317 VNLRDPKRGAGLSGRYSVER
-332 YGVKGI
+332 I

-354 AGYAAGQLEKKLDEL
+354 TGYVAGQLEKKLDEL

-527 EMLQTLPDGVTPSP
+527 EMLQTLPNGVTPSP

-600 PDGELVDPSG
+600 PDGELVDPFG
-610 KMCRLA
+610 KMYRLA
-616 DLRSPRKYML
+616 DLRSPGKYML

-708 PNGKLVASWA
+708 PDGKLVASWA

-739 SGLMSAEADVA
+739 SG
-750 GNYDDISP
+750 
-758 VKQAGTYVIEGHVT
+758 
-772 GIAAGAVFFQMD
+772 
-784 LDFEGGSS
+784 
-792 IARDTLRD
+792 
-800 GTFRF
+800 
-805 TGSVEAPV
+805 
-813 KIGLSSQAISTM
+813 
-825 LECWIGPGAT
+825 
-835 TAITGEG
+835 
-842 PFPAAWKIE
+842 
-851 SDLPEQTESNRY
+851 
-863 DEVSREM
+863 
-870 SLLRQQYH
+870 
-878 AEFMS
+878 
-883 IYNKL
+883 
-888 DLSKD
+888 
-893 SVPPRLFSLQ
+893 
-903 TSRDSAARIA
+903 
-913 ASRELELLA
+913 
-922 VSPVS
+922 
-927 TVWMDR
+927 
-933 FVSQVQR
+933 
-940 VSSSTKSQGRDTV
+940 
-953 LTLYDRLGDGWKQSE
+953 
-968 PGRYIALKLFPP
+968 
-980 KAVGIGDEF
+980 
-989 ADGELFDTT
+989 
-998 GAVRYLADFRSEGK
+998 
-1012 YMVLDFWHSACR
+1012 
-1024 ACLEAIPEMNEV
+1024 
-1036 EEQYKDKLVIV
+1036 
-1047 GITLDRSPEV
+1047 
-1057 WKRTLAGHRVSWPGL
+1057 
-1072 RTAEGKVGL
+1072 
-1081 AAKYKVNGTPRYVM
+1081 
-1095 ISPEGRVVALWGGYG
+1095 
-1110 PGTFRKEVEKVLQPA
+1110 
-1125 DMR
+1125 

>member
-1 MLALWLGIAWP
+1 M
-12 ALAGGPFVI
+12 
-21 NGKLAGVE
+21 
-29 DGAVVRL
+29 
-36 FRPDGSMGAAVAA
+36 
-49 DTLRNGRFML
+49 
-59 CGEVEQLEML
+59 
-69 SIAVQGEGFPSM
+69 
-81 GLNVWVEPDAV
+81 VW
-92 VSVSGRD
+92 
-99 KLLVT
+99 T
-104 WKVASKIPQQAEAN
+104 
-118 RYIDASRSEYVQMQ
+118 
-132 QAAVEFSALAGEADR
+132 
-147 ARRSRLLKRM
+147 
-157 DSLQMLIRKAE
+157 
-168 IEILQQTPV
+168 
-177 SEIWLDKLRN
+177 
-187 QAVAARI
+187 
-194 MKDYP
+194 
-199 YREEVLALYEKLP
+199 
-212 QQLRETSRGRSIR
+212 
-225 LNLFPPPV
+225 
-233 VQPGDEMADADLLD
+233 GDEMADADLLD

-270 GCGPCRMAMPE
+270 GCDPCRRAQPE
-281 MRRMGEVY
+281 MKRLGEVY
-289 RDVLTVISITQDRET
+289 RDVLTVIGITQDGEP

-309 SAEQGIEG
+309 SAEQGIGG
-317 VNLRDPESLTGLSVY
+317 VNLRDPKRGAGLSGRYSVER
-332 YGVKGI
+332 I

-354 AGYAAGQLEKKLDEL
+354 TGYVAGQLEKKLDEL

-519 RLIDSAEI
+519 RLIDSAEM
-527 EMLQTLPDGVTPSP
+527 EMLQTLPNGVTPSP

-600 PDGELVDPSG
+600 PDGELVDPFG
-610 KMCRLA
+610 KMYRLA
-616 DLRSPRKYML
+616 DLRSPGKYML

-708 PNGKLVASWA
+708 PDGKLVASWA

-739 SGLMSAEADVA
+739 SG
-750 GNYDDISP
+750 
-758 VKQAGTYVIEGHVT
+758 
-772 GIAAGAVFFQMD
+772 
-784 LDFEGGSS
+784 
-792 IARDTLRD
+792 
-800 GTFRF
+800 
-805 TGSVEAPV
+805 
-813 KIGLSSQAISTM
+813 
-825 LECWIGPGAT
+825 
-835 TAITGEG
+835 
-842 PFPAAWKIE
+842 
-851 SDLPEQTESNRY
+851 
-863 DEVSREM
+863 
-870 SLLRQQYH
+870 
-878 AEFMS
+878 
-883 IYNKL
+883 
-888 DLSKD
+888 
-893 SVPPRLFSLQ
+893 
-903 TSRDSAARIA
+903 
-913 ASRELELLA
+913 
-922 VSPVS
+922 
-927 TVWMDR
+927 
-933 FVSQVQR
+933 
-940 VSSSTKSQGRDTV
+940 
-953 LTLYDRLGDGWKQSE
+953 
-968 PGRYIALKLFPP
+968 
-980 KAVGIGDEF
+980 
-989 ADGELFDTT
+989 
-998 GAVRYLADFRSEGK
+998 
-1012 YMVLDFWHSACR
+1012 
-1024 ACLEAIPEMNEV
+1024 
-1036 EEQYKDKLVIV
+1036 
-1047 GITLDRSPEV
+1047 
-1057 WKRTLAGHRVSWPGL
+1057 
-1072 RTAEGKVGL
+1072 
-1081 AAKYKVNGTPRYVM
+1081 
-1095 ISPEGRVVALWGGYG
+1095 
-1110 PGTFRKEVEKVLQPA
+1110 
-1125 DMR
+1125 

>member
-104 WKVASKIPQQAEAN
+104 WKVKNRMPQQSDEN
-118 RYIDASRSEYVQMQ
+118 RYIDASRSEYIQLQ
-132 QAAVEFSALAGEADR
+132 QALINYASLNILQRNKRDE
-147 ARRSRLLKRM
+147 LLKQI
-157 DSLQMLIRKAE
+157 DSLQMLIRGTEICMMQTTPYSEVWLTRFQKLAFWSKEAE
-168 IEILQQTPV
+168 GH
-177 SEIWLDKLRN
+177 
-187 QAVAARI
+187 
-194 MKDYP
+194 P
-199 YREEVLALYEKLP
+199 YRKELLALYELWPQPRKESPLGKFFQRKFFLP
-212 QQLRETSRGRSIR
+212 GMVWT
-225 LNLFPPPV
+225 
-233 VQPGDEMADADLLD
+233 GDEMADADLLD

-270 GCGPCRMAMPE
+270 GCDPCRRAQPE
-281 MRRMGEVY
+281 MKRLGEVY
-289 RDVLTVISITQDRET
+289 RDVLTVIGITQDGEP

-309 SAEQGIEG
+309 SAEQGIGG
-317 VNLRDPESLTGLSVY
+317 VNLRDPKRGAGLSGRYSVER
-332 YGVKGI
+332 I

-354 AGYAAGQLEKKLDEL
+354 TGYVAGQLEKKLDEL

-409 TIRNGTF
+409 TIRNATF

-448 PGTTVITGDDKM
+448 SGTTVITGDDKM

-527 EMLQTLPDGVTPSP
+527 EMLQTLPNGVTPSP

-600 PDGELVDPSG
+600 PDGELVDPFG
-610 KMCRLA
+610 KMYRLA
-616 DLRSPRKYML
+616 DLRSPGKYML

-708 PNGKLVASWA
+708 PDGKLVASWA

-739 SGLMSAEADVA
+739 SG
-750 GNYDDISP
+750 
-758 VKQAGTYVIEGHVT
+758 
-772 GIAAGAVFFQMD
+772 
-784 LDFEGGSS
+784 
-792 IARDTLRD
+792 
-800 GTFRF
+800 
-805 TGSVEAPV
+805 
-813 KIGLSSQAISTM
+813 
-825 LECWIGPGAT
+825 
-835 TAITGEG
+835 
-842 PFPAAWKIE
+842 
-851 SDLPEQTESNRY
+851 
-863 DEVSREM
+863 
-870 SLLRQQYH
+870 
-878 AEFMS
+878 
-883 IYNKL
+883 
-888 DLSKD
+888 
-893 SVPPRLFSLQ
+893 
-903 TSRDSAARIA
+903 
-913 ASRELELLA
+913 
-922 VSPVS
+922 
-927 TVWMDR
+927 
-933 FVSQVQR
+933 
-940 VSSSTKSQGRDTV
+940 
-953 LTLYDRLGDGWKQSE
+953 
-968 PGRYIALKLFPP
+968 
-980 KAVGIGDEF
+980 
-989 ADGELFDTT
+989 
-998 GAVRYLADFRSEGK
+998 
-1012 YMVLDFWHSACR
+1012 
-1024 ACLEAIPEMNEV
+1024 
-1036 EEQYKDKLVIV
+1036 
-1047 GITLDRSPEV
+1047 
-1057 WKRTLAGHRVSWPGL
+1057 
-1072 RTAEGKVGL
+1072 
-1081 AAKYKVNGTPRYVM
+1081 
-1095 ISPEGRVVALWGGYG
+1095 
-1110 PGTFRKEVEKVLQPA
+1110 
-1125 DMR
+1125 

>member
-12 ALAGGPFVI
+12 APAGGPFVI

-104 WKVASKIPQQAEAN
+104 WKVKNRMPQQSDEN
-118 RYIDASRSEYVQMQ
+118 RYIDASRSEYIQLQ
-132 QAAVEFSALAGEADR
+132 QALINYASLNILQRNKRDE
-147 ARRSRLLKRM
+147 LLKQI
-157 DSLQMLIRKAE
+157 DSLQMLIRGTEICMMQTTPYSEVWLTRFQKLAFWSKEAE
-168 IEILQQTPV
+168 GH
-177 SEIWLDKLRN
+177 
-187 QAVAARI
+187 
-194 MKDYP
+194 P
-199 YREEVLALYEKLP
+199 YRKELLALYELWPQPRKESPLGKFFQRKFFLP
-212 QQLRETSRGRSIR
+212 GMVWT
-225 LNLFPPPV
+225 
-233 VQPGDEMADADLLD
+233 GDEMADADLLD

-270 GCGPCRMAMPE
+270 GCDPCRRAQPE
-281 MRRMGEVY
+281 MKRLGEVY
-289 RDVLTVISITQDRET
+289 RDVLTVIGITQDGEP

-309 SAEQGIEG
+309 SAEQGIGG
-317 VNLRDPESLTGLSVY
+317 VNLRDPKRGAGLSGRYSVER
-332 YGVKGI
+332 I

-354 AGYAAGQLEKKLDEL
+354 TGYVAGQLEKKLDEL

-527 EMLQTLPDGVTPSP
+527 EMLQTLPNGVTPSP

-600 PDGELVDPSG
+600 PDGELVDPFG
-610 KMCRLA
+610 KMYRLA
-616 DLRSPRKYML
+616 DLRSPGKYML

-708 PNGKLVASWA
+708 PDGKLVASWA

-739 SGLMSAEADVA
+739 SG
-750 GNYDDISP
+750 
-758 VKQAGTYVIEGHVT
+758 
-772 GIAAGAVFFQMD
+772 
-784 LDFEGGSS
+784 
-792 IARDTLRD
+792 
-800 GTFRF
+800 
-805 TGSVEAPV
+805 
-813 KIGLSSQAISTM
+813 
-825 LECWIGPGAT
+825 
-835 TAITGEG
+835 
-842 PFPAAWKIE
+842 
-851 SDLPEQTESNRY
+851 
-863 DEVSREM
+863 
-870 SLLRQQYH
+870 
-878 AEFMS
+878 
-883 IYNKL
+883 
-888 DLSKD
+888 
-893 SVPPRLFSLQ
+893 
-903 TSRDSAARIA
+903 
-913 ASRELELLA
+913 
-922 VSPVS
+922 
-927 TVWMDR
+927 
-933 FVSQVQR
+933 
-940 VSSSTKSQGRDTV
+940 
-953 LTLYDRLGDGWKQSE
+953 
-968 PGRYIALKLFPP
+968 
-980 KAVGIGDEF
+980 
-989 ADGELFDTT
+989 
-998 GAVRYLADFRSEGK
+998 
-1012 YMVLDFWHSACR
+1012 
-1024 ACLEAIPEMNEV
+1024 
-1036 EEQYKDKLVIV
+1036 
-1047 GITLDRSPEV
+1047 
-1057 WKRTLAGHRVSWPGL
+1057 
-1072 RTAEGKVGL
+1072 
-1081 AAKYKVNGTPRYVM
+1081 
-1095 ISPEGRVVALWGGYG
+1095 
-1110 PGTFRKEVEKVLQPA
+1110 
-1125 DMR
+1125 

>member
-1 MLALWLGIAWP
+1 MRKKTNKSRLMLALWLGIAWP

-104 WKVASKIPQQAEAN
+104 WKVKNRMPQQSDEN
-118 RYIDASRSEYVQMQ
+118 RYIDASRSEYIQLQ
-132 QAAVEFSALAGEADR
+132 QALINYASLNILQRNKRDE
-147 ARRSRLLKRM
+147 LLKQI
-157 DSLQMLIRKAE
+157 DSLQMLIRGTEICMMQTTPYSEVWLTRFQKLAFWSKEAE
-168 IEILQQTPV
+168 GH
-177 SEIWLDKLRN
+177 
-187 QAVAARI
+187 
-194 MKDYP
+194 P
-199 YREEVLALYEKLP
+199 YRKELLALYELWPQPRKESPLGKFFQRKFFLP
-212 QQLRETSRGRSIR
+212 GMVWT
-225 LNLFPPPV
+225 
-233 VQPGDEMADADLLD
+233 GDEMADADLLD

-270 GCGPCRMAMPE
+270 GCDPCRRAQPE

-289 RDVLTVISITQDRET
+289 RDVLTVISITQDGET

-527 EMLQTLPDGVTPSP
+527 EMLQTLPNGVTPSP

-600 PDGELVDPSG
+600 PDGELVDPFG
-610 KMCRLA
+610 KMYRLA
-616 DLRSPRKYML
+616 DLRSPGKYML

-708 PNGKLVASWA
+708 PDGKLVASWA

-739 SGLMSAEADVA
+739 SG
-750 GNYDDISP
+750 
-758 VKQAGTYVIEGHVT
+758 
-772 GIAAGAVFFQMD
+772 
-784 LDFEGGSS
+784 
-792 IARDTLRD
+792 
-800 GTFRF
+800 
-805 TGSVEAPV
+805 
-813 KIGLSSQAISTM
+813 
-825 LECWIGPGAT
+825 
-835 TAITGEG
+835 
-842 PFPAAWKIE
+842 
-851 SDLPEQTESNRY
+851 
-863 DEVSREM
+863 
-870 SLLRQQYH
+870 
-878 AEFMS
+878 
-883 IYNKL
+883 
-888 DLSKD
+888 
-893 SVPPRLFSLQ
+893 
-903 TSRDSAARIA
+903 
-913 ASRELELLA
+913 
-922 VSPVS
+922 
-927 TVWMDR
+927 
-933 FVSQVQR
+933 
-940 VSSSTKSQGRDTV
+940 
-953 LTLYDRLGDGWKQSE
+953 
-968 PGRYIALKLFPP
+968 
-980 KAVGIGDEF
+980 
-989 ADGELFDTT
+989 
-998 GAVRYLADFRSEGK
+998 
-1012 YMVLDFWHSACR
+1012 
-1024 ACLEAIPEMNEV
+1024 
-1036 EEQYKDKLVIV
+1036 
-1047 GITLDRSPEV
+1047 
-1057 WKRTLAGHRVSWPGL
+1057 
-1072 RTAEGKVGL
+1072 
-1081 AAKYKVNGTPRYVM
+1081 
-1095 ISPEGRVVALWGGYG
+1095 
-1110 PGTFRKEVEKVLQPA
+1110 
-1125 DMR
+1125 

>member
-104 WKVASKIPQQAEAN
+104 WKVKNRMPQQSDEN
-118 RYIDASRSEYVQMQ
+118 RYIDASRSEYIQLQ
-132 QAAVEFSALAGEADR
+132 QALINYASLNILQRNKRDE
-147 ARRSRLLKRM
+147 LLKQI
-157 DSLQMLIRKAE
+157 DSLQMLIRGTEICMMQTTPYSEVWLTRFQKLAFWSKEAE
-168 IEILQQTPV
+168 GH
-177 SEIWLDKLRN
+177 
-187 QAVAARI
+187 
-194 MKDYP
+194 P
-199 YREEVLALYEKLP
+199 YRKELLALYELWPQPRKESPLGKFFQRKFFLP
-212 QQLRETSRGRSIR
+212 GMVWT
-225 LNLFPPPV
+225 
-233 VQPGDEMADADLLD
+233 GDEMADADLLD

-270 GCGPCRMAMPE
+270 GCDPCRRAQPE
-281 MRRMGEVY
+281 MKRLGEVY
-289 RDVLTVISITQDRET
+289 RDVLTVIGITQDGEP

-309 SAEQGIEG
+309 SAEQGIGG
-317 VNLRDPESLTGLSVY
+317 VNLRDPKRGAGLSGRYSVER
-332 YGVKGI
+332 I

-527 EMLQTLPDGVTPSP
+527 EMLQTLPNGVTPSP

-600 PDGELVDPSG
+600 PDGELVDPFG
-610 KMCRLA
+610 KMYRLA
-616 DLRSPRKYML
+616 DLRSPGKYML

-708 PNGKLVASWA
+708 PDGKLVASWA

-739 SGLMSAEADVA
+739 SG
-750 GNYDDISP
+750 
-758 VKQAGTYVIEGHVT
+758 
-772 GIAAGAVFFQMD
+772 
-784 LDFEGGSS
+784 
-792 IARDTLRD
+792 
-800 GTFRF
+800 
-805 TGSVEAPV
+805 
-813 KIGLSSQAISTM
+813 
-825 LECWIGPGAT
+825 
-835 TAITGEG
+835 
-842 PFPAAWKIE
+842 
-851 SDLPEQTESNRY
+851 
-863 DEVSREM
+863 
-870 SLLRQQYH
+870 
-878 AEFMS
+878 
-883 IYNKL
+883 
-888 DLSKD
+888 
-893 SVPPRLFSLQ
+893 
-903 TSRDSAARIA
+903 
-913 ASRELELLA
+913 
-922 VSPVS
+922 
-927 TVWMDR
+927 
-933 FVSQVQR
+933 
-940 VSSSTKSQGRDTV
+940 
-953 LTLYDRLGDGWKQSE
+953 
-968 PGRYIALKLFPP
+968 
-980 KAVGIGDEF
+980 
-989 ADGELFDTT
+989 
-998 GAVRYLADFRSEGK
+998 
-1012 YMVLDFWHSACR
+1012 
-1024 ACLEAIPEMNEV
+1024 
-1036 EEQYKDKLVIV
+1036 
-1047 GITLDRSPEV
+1047 
-1057 WKRTLAGHRVSWPGL
+1057 
-1072 RTAEGKVGL
+1072 
-1081 AAKYKVNGTPRYVM
+1081 
-1095 ISPEGRVVALWGGYG
+1095 
-1110 PGTFRKEVEKVLQPA
+1110 
-1125 DMR
+1125 

>member
-104 WKVASKIPQQAEAN
+104 WKVKNRMPQQSDEN
-118 RYIDASRSEYVQMQ
+118 RYIDASRSEYIQLQ
-132 QAAVEFSALAGEADR
+132 QALINYASLNILQRNKRDE
-147 ARRSRLLKRM
+147 LLKQI
-157 DSLQMLIRKAE
+157 DSLQMLIRGTEICMMQTTPYSEVWLTRFQKLAFWSKEAE
-168 IEILQQTPV
+168 GH
-177 SEIWLDKLRN
+177 
-187 QAVAARI
+187 
-194 MKDYP
+194 P
-199 YREEVLALYEKLP
+199 YRKELLALYELWPQPRKESPLGKFFQRKFFLP
-212 QQLRETSRGRSIR
+212 GMVWT
-225 LNLFPPPV
+225 
-233 VQPGDEMADADLLD
+233 GDEMADADLLD

-270 GCGPCRMAMPE
+270 GCDPCRRAQPE
-281 MRRMGEVY
+281 MKRLGEVY
-289 RDVLTVISITQDRET
+289 RDVLTVIGITQDGEP

-309 SAEQGIEG
+309 SAEQGIGG
-317 VNLRDPESLTGLSVY
+317 VNLRDPKRGAGLSGRYSVER
-332 YGVKGI
+332 I

-354 AGYAAGQLEKKLDEL
+354 TGYVAGQLEKKLDEL

-498 RAGREKTP
+498 HAGREKMP

-527 EMLQTLPDGVTPSP
+527 EMLQTLPDGVTPLP

-600 PDGELVDPSG
+600 PDGELVDPFG
-610 KMCRLA
+610 KMYRLA
-616 DLRSPRKYML
+616 DLRSPGKYML

-708 PNGKLVASWA
+708 PDGKLVASWA

-739 SGLMSAEADVA
+739 SG
-750 GNYDDISP
+750 
-758 VKQAGTYVIEGHVT
+758 
-772 GIAAGAVFFQMD
+772 
-784 LDFEGGSS
+784 
-792 IARDTLRD
+792 
-800 GTFRF
+800 
-805 TGSVEAPV
+805 
-813 KIGLSSQAISTM
+813 
-825 LECWIGPGAT
+825 
-835 TAITGEG
+835 
-842 PFPAAWKIE
+842 
-851 SDLPEQTESNRY
+851 
-863 DEVSREM
+863 
-870 SLLRQQYH
+870 
-878 AEFMS
+878 
-883 IYNKL
+883 
-888 DLSKD
+888 
-893 SVPPRLFSLQ
+893 
-903 TSRDSAARIA
+903 
-913 ASRELELLA
+913 
-922 VSPVS
+922 
-927 TVWMDR
+927 
-933 FVSQVQR
+933 
-940 VSSSTKSQGRDTV
+940 
-953 LTLYDRLGDGWKQSE
+953 
-968 PGRYIALKLFPP
+968 
-980 KAVGIGDEF
+980 
-989 ADGELFDTT
+989 
-998 GAVRYLADFRSEGK
+998 
-1012 YMVLDFWHSACR
+1012 
-1024 ACLEAIPEMNEV
+1024 
-1036 EEQYKDKLVIV
+1036 
-1047 GITLDRSPEV
+1047 
-1057 WKRTLAGHRVSWPGL
+1057 
-1072 RTAEGKVGL
+1072 
-1081 AAKYKVNGTPRYVM
+1081 
-1095 ISPEGRVVALWGGYG
+1095 
-1110 PGTFRKEVEKVLQPA
+1110 
-1125 DMR
+1125 

>member
-36 FRPDGSMGAAVAA
+36 FRPDGSMRAAVAA

-104 WKVASKIPQQAEAN
+104 WKVKNRMPQQSDEN
-118 RYIDASRSEYVQMQ
+118 RYIDASRSEYIQLQ
-132 QAAVEFSALAGEADR
+132 QALINYASLNILQRNKRDE
-147 ARRSRLLKRM
+147 LLKQI
-157 DSLQMLIRKAE
+157 DSLQMLIRGTEICMMQTTPYSEVWLTRFQKLAFWSKEAE
-168 IEILQQTPV
+168 GH
-177 SEIWLDKLRN
+177 
-187 QAVAARI
+187 
-194 MKDYP
+194 P
-199 YREEVLALYEKLP
+199 YRKELLALYELWPQPRKESPLGKFFQRKFFLP
-212 QQLRETSRGRSIR
+212 GMVWT
-225 LNLFPPPV
+225 
-233 VQPGDEMADADLLD
+233 GDEMADADLLD

-270 GCGPCRMAMPE
+270 GCDPCRRAQPE
-281 MRRMGEVY
+281 MKRLGEVY
-289 RDVLTVISITQDRET
+289 RDVLTVIGITQDGEP

-309 SAEQGIEG
+309 SAEQGIGG
-317 VNLRDPESLTGLSVY
+317 VNLCDPKRGAGLSGRYSVER
-332 YGVKGI
+332 I

-354 AGYAAGQLEKKLDEL
+354 TGYVAGQLEKKLDEL

-527 EMLQTLPDGVTPSP
+527 EMLQTLPNGVTPSP

-600 PDGELVDPSG
+600 PDGELVDPFG
-610 KMCRLA
+610 KMYRLA
-616 DLRSPRKYML
+616 DLRSPGKYML

-651 RDRLTVVAVNLDEVR
+651 RDRLKVVAVNLDEVR

-708 PNGKLVASWA
+708 PDGKLVASWA

-739 SGLMSAEADVA
+739 SG
-750 GNYDDISP
+750 
-758 VKQAGTYVIEGHVT
+758 
-772 GIAAGAVFFQMD
+772 
-784 LDFEGGSS
+784 
-792 IARDTLRD
+792 
-800 GTFRF
+800 
-805 TGSVEAPV
+805 
-813 KIGLSSQAISTM
+813 
-825 LECWIGPGAT
+825 
-835 TAITGEG
+835 
-842 PFPAAWKIE
+842 
-851 SDLPEQTESNRY
+851 
-863 DEVSREM
+863 
-870 SLLRQQYH
+870 
-878 AEFMS
+878 
-883 IYNKL
+883 
-888 DLSKD
+888 
-893 SVPPRLFSLQ
+893 
-903 TSRDSAARIA
+903 
-913 ASRELELLA
+913 
-922 VSPVS
+922 
-927 TVWMDR
+927 
-933 FVSQVQR
+933 
-940 VSSSTKSQGRDTV
+940 
-953 LTLYDRLGDGWKQSE
+953 
-968 PGRYIALKLFPP
+968 
-980 KAVGIGDEF
+980 
-989 ADGELFDTT
+989 
-998 GAVRYLADFRSEGK
+998 
-1012 YMVLDFWHSACR
+1012 
-1024 ACLEAIPEMNEV
+1024 
-1036 EEQYKDKLVIV
+1036 
-1047 GITLDRSPEV
+1047 
-1057 WKRTLAGHRVSWPGL
+1057 
-1072 RTAEGKVGL
+1072 
-1081 AAKYKVNGTPRYVM
+1081 
-1095 ISPEGRVVALWGGYG
+1095 
-1110 PGTFRKEVEKVLQPA
+1110 
-1125 DMR
+1125 

>member
-1 MLALWLGIAWP
+1 
-12 ALAGGPFVI
+12 
-21 NGKLAGVE
+21 
-29 DGAVVRL
+29 
-36 FRPDGSMGAAVAA
+36 
-49 DTLRNGRFML
+49 
-59 CGEVEQLEML
+59 
-69 SIAVQGEGFPSM
+69 
-81 GLNVWVEPDAV
+81 
-92 VSVSGRD
+92 
-99 KLLVT
+99 
-104 WKVASKIPQQAEAN
+104 
-118 RYIDASRSEYVQMQ
+118 
-132 QAAVEFSALAGEADR
+132 
-147 ARRSRLLKRM
+147 
-157 DSLQMLIRKAE
+157 MLIRGTEICMMQTTPYSEVWLTRFQKLAFWSKEAE
-168 IEILQQTPV
+168 GH
-177 SEIWLDKLRN
+177 
-187 QAVAARI
+187 
-194 MKDYP
+194 P
-199 YREEVLALYEKLP
+199 YRKELLALYELWPQPRKESPLGKFFQRKFFLP
-212 QQLRETSRGRSIR
+212 GMVWT
-225 LNLFPPPV
+225 
-233 VQPGDEMADADLLD
+233 GDEMADADLLD

-270 GCGPCRMAMPE
+270 GCDPCRRAQPE
-281 MRRMGEVY
+281 MKRLGEVY
-289 RDVLTVISITQDRET
+289 RDVLTVIGITQDGEP

-309 SAEQGIEG
+309 SAEQGIGG
-317 VNLRDPESLTGLSVY
+317 VNLRDPKRGAGLSGRYSVER
-332 YGVKGI
+332 I

-354 AGYAAGQLEKKLDEL
+354 TGYVAGQLEKKLDEL

-527 EMLQTLPDGVTPSP
+527 EMLQTLPNGVTPSP

-600 PDGELVDPSG
+600 PDGELVDPFG
-610 KMCRLA
+610 KMYRLA
-616 DLRSPRKYML
+616 DLRSPGKYML

-708 PNGKLVASWA
+708 PDGKLVASWA

-739 SGLMSAEADVA
+739 SG
-750 GNYDDISP
+750 
-758 VKQAGTYVIEGHVT
+758 
-772 GIAAGAVFFQMD
+772 
-784 LDFEGGSS
+784 
-792 IARDTLRD
+792 
-800 GTFRF
+800 
-805 TGSVEAPV
+805 
-813 KIGLSSQAISTM
+813 
-825 LECWIGPGAT
+825 
-835 TAITGEG
+835 
-842 PFPAAWKIE
+842 
-851 SDLPEQTESNRY
+851 
-863 DEVSREM
+863 
-870 SLLRQQYH
+870 
-878 AEFMS
+878 
-883 IYNKL
+883 
-888 DLSKD
+888 
-893 SVPPRLFSLQ
+893 
-903 TSRDSAARIA
+903 
-913 ASRELELLA
+913 
-922 VSPVS
+922 
-927 TVWMDR
+927 
-933 FVSQVQR
+933 
-940 VSSSTKSQGRDTV
+940 
-953 LTLYDRLGDGWKQSE
+953 
-968 PGRYIALKLFPP
+968 
-980 KAVGIGDEF
+980 
-989 ADGELFDTT
+989 
-998 GAVRYLADFRSEGK
+998 
-1012 YMVLDFWHSACR
+1012 
-1024 ACLEAIPEMNEV
+1024 
-1036 EEQYKDKLVIV
+1036 
-1047 GITLDRSPEV
+1047 
-1057 WKRTLAGHRVSWPGL
+1057 
-1072 RTAEGKVGL
+1072 
-1081 AAKYKVNGTPRYVM
+1081 
-1095 ISPEGRVVALWGGYG
+1095 
-1110 PGTFRKEVEKVLQPA
+1110 
-1125 DMR
+1125 

>member
-1 MLALWLGIAWP
+1 M
-12 ALAGGPFVI
+12 
-21 NGKLAGVE
+21 
-29 DGAVVRL
+29 
-36 FRPDGSMGAAVAA
+36 AA

-104 WKVASKIPQQAEAN
+104 WKVKNRMPQQSDEN
-118 RYIDASRSEYVQMQ
+118 RYIDASRSEYIQLQ
-132 QAAVEFSALAGEADR
+132 QALINYASLNILQRNKRDE
-147 ARRSRLLKRM
+147 LLKQI
-157 DSLQMLIRKAE
+157 DSLQMLIRGTEICMMQTTPYSEVWLTRFQKLAFWSKEAE
-168 IEILQQTPV
+168 GH
-177 SEIWLDKLRN
+177 
-187 QAVAARI
+187 
-194 MKDYP
+194 P
-199 YREEVLALYEKLP
+199 YRKELLALYELWPQPRKESPLGKFFQRKFFLP
-212 QQLRETSRGRSIR
+212 GMVWT
-225 LNLFPPPV
+225 
-233 VQPGDEMADADLLD
+233 GDEMADADLLD

-270 GCGPCRMAMPE
+270 GCDPCRRAQPE

-289 RDVLTVISITQDRET
+289 RDVLTVISITQDGET

-309 SAEQGIEG
+309 SAEQGIGG
-317 VNLRDPESLTGLSVY
+317 VNLRDPKRGAGLSGRYSVER
-332 YGVKGI
+332 I

-527 EMLQTLPDGVTPSP
+527 EMLQTLPNGVTPSP

-600 PDGELVDPSG
+600 PDGELVDPFG
-610 KMCRLA
+610 KMYRLA
-616 DLRSPRKYML
+616 DLRSPGKYML

-708 PNGKLVASWA
+708 PDGKLVASWA

-739 SGLMSAEADVA
+739 SG
-750 GNYDDISP
+750 
-758 VKQAGTYVIEGHVT
+758 
-772 GIAAGAVFFQMD
+772 
-784 LDFEGGSS
+784 
-792 IARDTLRD
+792 
-800 GTFRF
+800 
-805 TGSVEAPV
+805 
-813 KIGLSSQAISTM
+813 
-825 LECWIGPGAT
+825 
-835 TAITGEG
+835 
-842 PFPAAWKIE
+842 
-851 SDLPEQTESNRY
+851 
-863 DEVSREM
+863 
-870 SLLRQQYH
+870 
-878 AEFMS
+878 
-883 IYNKL
+883 
-888 DLSKD
+888 
-893 SVPPRLFSLQ
+893 
-903 TSRDSAARIA
+903 
-913 ASRELELLA
+913 
-922 VSPVS
+922 
-927 TVWMDR
+927 
-933 FVSQVQR
+933 
-940 VSSSTKSQGRDTV
+940 
-953 LTLYDRLGDGWKQSE
+953 
-968 PGRYIALKLFPP
+968 
-980 KAVGIGDEF
+980 
-989 ADGELFDTT
+989 
-998 GAVRYLADFRSEGK
+998 
-1012 YMVLDFWHSACR
+1012 
-1024 ACLEAIPEMNEV
+1024 
-1036 EEQYKDKLVIV
+1036 
-1047 GITLDRSPEV
+1047 
-1057 WKRTLAGHRVSWPGL
+1057 
-1072 RTAEGKVGL
+1072 
-1081 AAKYKVNGTPRYVM
+1081 
-1095 ISPEGRVVALWGGYG
+1095 
-1110 PGTFRKEVEKVLQPA
+1110 
-1125 DMR
+1125 

>member
-1 MLALWLGIAWP
+1 MLA
-12 ALAGGPFVI
+12 
-21 NGKLAGVE
+21 
-29 DGAVVRL
+29 
-36 FRPDGSMGAAVAA
+36 
-49 DTLRNGRFML
+49 
-59 CGEVEQLEML
+59 
-69 SIAVQGEGFPSM
+69 IAVQGEGFPSM
-81 GLNVWVEPDAV
+81 GPNVWVEPDAV

-104 WKVASKIPQQAEAN
+104 WKVKNRMPQQSDEN
-118 RYIDASRSEYVQMQ
+118 RYIDASRSEYIQLQ
-132 QAAVEFSALAGEADR
+132 QALINYASLNILQRNKRDE
-147 ARRSRLLKRM
+147 LLKQI
-157 DSLQMLIRKAE
+157 DSLQMLIRGTEICMMQTTPYSEVWLTRFQKLGFWSKEAE
-168 IEILQQTPV
+168 GH
-177 SEIWLDKLRN
+177 
-187 QAVAARI
+187 
-194 MKDYP
+194 P
-199 YREEVLALYEKLP
+199 YRKELLALYELWPQPRKESPLGKFFQRKFFLP
-212 QQLRETSRGRSIR
+212 GMVWT
-225 LNLFPPPV
+225 
-233 VQPGDEMADADLLD
+233 GDEMADADLLD

-270 GCGPCRMAMPE
+270 GCDPCRRAQPE
-281 MRRMGEVY
+281 MKRLGEVY
-289 RDVLTVISITQDRET
+289 RGVLTVIGITQDGEP

-309 SAEQGIEG
+309 SAEQGIGG
-317 VNLRDPESLTGLSVY
+317 VNLCDPKRGAGLSGRYSVER
-332 YGVKGI
+332 I

-354 AGYAAGQLEKKLDEL
+354 TGYVAGQLEKKLDEL

-527 EMLQTLPDGVTPSP
+527 EMLQTLPNGVTPSP

-600 PDGELVDPSG
+600 PDGELVDPFG
-610 KMCRLA
+610 KMYRLA
-616 DLRSPRKYML
+616 DLRSPGKYML

-651 RDRLTVVAVNLDEVR
+651 RDRLKVVAVNLDEVR

-708 PNGKLVASWA
+708 PDGKLVASWA

-739 SGLMSAEADVA
+739 SG
-750 GNYDDISP
+750 
-758 VKQAGTYVIEGHVT
+758 
-772 GIAAGAVFFQMD
+772 
-784 LDFEGGSS
+784 
-792 IARDTLRD
+792 
-800 GTFRF
+800 
-805 TGSVEAPV
+805 
-813 KIGLSSQAISTM
+813 
-825 LECWIGPGAT
+825 
-835 TAITGEG
+835 
-842 PFPAAWKIE
+842 
-851 SDLPEQTESNRY
+851 
-863 DEVSREM
+863 
-870 SLLRQQYH
+870 
-878 AEFMS
+878 
-883 IYNKL
+883 
-888 DLSKD
+888 
-893 SVPPRLFSLQ
+893 
-903 TSRDSAARIA
+903 
-913 ASRELELLA
+913 
-922 VSPVS
+922 
-927 TVWMDR
+927 
-933 FVSQVQR
+933 
-940 VSSSTKSQGRDTV
+940 
-953 LTLYDRLGDGWKQSE
+953 
-968 PGRYIALKLFPP
+968 
-980 KAVGIGDEF
+980 
-989 ADGELFDTT
+989 
-998 GAVRYLADFRSEGK
+998 
-1012 YMVLDFWHSACR
+1012 
-1024 ACLEAIPEMNEV
+1024 
-1036 EEQYKDKLVIV
+1036 
-1047 GITLDRSPEV
+1047 
-1057 WKRTLAGHRVSWPGL
+1057 
-1072 RTAEGKVGL
+1072 
-1081 AAKYKVNGTPRYVM
+1081 
-1095 ISPEGRVVALWGGYG
+1095 
-1110 PGTFRKEVEKVLQPA
+1110 
-1125 DMR
+1125 

>member
-104 WKVASKIPQQAEAN
+104 WKVKNRMPQQSDEN
-118 RYIDASRSEYVQMQ
+118 RYIDPSRSEYIQLQ
-132 QAAVEFSALAGEADR
+132 QALINYASLNILQRNKRDE
-147 ARRSRLLKRM
+147 LLKQI
-157 DSLQMLIRKAE
+157 DSLQMLIRGTEICMMQTTPYSEVWLTRFQKLAFWSKEAE
-168 IEILQQTPV
+168 GH
-177 SEIWLDKLRN
+177 
-187 QAVAARI
+187 
-194 MKDYP
+194 P
-199 YREEVLALYEKLP
+199 YRKELLALYELWPQPRKESPLGKFFQRKFFLP
-212 QQLRETSRGRSIR
+212 GMVWT
-225 LNLFPPPV
+225 
-233 VQPGDEMADADLLD
+233 GDEMADADLLD

-270 GCGPCRMAMPE
+270 GCDPCRRAQPE
-281 MRRMGEVY
+281 MKRLGEVY
-289 RDVLTVISITQDRET
+289 RDVLTVIGITQDGEP

-309 SAEQGIEG
+309 SAEQGIGG
-317 VNLRDPESLTGLSVY
+317 VNLRDPKRGAGLSGRYSVER
-332 YGVKGI
+332 I

-354 AGYAAGQLEKKLDEL
+354 TGYVAGQLEKKLDEL

-498 RAGREKTP
+498 HAGREKMP

-527 EMLQTLPDGVTPSP
+527 EMLQTLPDGVTPLP

-600 PDGELVDPSG
+600 PDGELVDPFG
-610 KMCRLA
+610 KMYRLA
-616 DLRSPRKYML
+616 DLRSPGKYML

-708 PNGKLVASWA
+708 PDGKLVASWA

-739 SGLMSAEADVA
+739 SG
-750 GNYDDISP
+750 
-758 VKQAGTYVIEGHVT
+758 
-772 GIAAGAVFFQMD
+772 
-784 LDFEGGSS
+784 
-792 IARDTLRD
+792 
-800 GTFRF
+800 
-805 TGSVEAPV
+805 
-813 KIGLSSQAISTM
+813 
-825 LECWIGPGAT
+825 
-835 TAITGEG
+835 
-842 PFPAAWKIE
+842 
-851 SDLPEQTESNRY
+851 
-863 DEVSREM
+863 
-870 SLLRQQYH
+870 
-878 AEFMS
+878 
-883 IYNKL
+883 
-888 DLSKD
+888 
-893 SVPPRLFSLQ
+893 
-903 TSRDSAARIA
+903 
-913 ASRELELLA
+913 
-922 VSPVS
+922 
-927 TVWMDR
+927 
-933 FVSQVQR
+933 
-940 VSSSTKSQGRDTV
+940 
-953 LTLYDRLGDGWKQSE
+953 
-968 PGRYIALKLFPP
+968 
-980 KAVGIGDEF
+980 
-989 ADGELFDTT
+989 
-998 GAVRYLADFRSEGK
+998 
-1012 YMVLDFWHSACR
+1012 
-1024 ACLEAIPEMNEV
+1024 
-1036 EEQYKDKLVIV
+1036 
-1047 GITLDRSPEV
+1047 
-1057 WKRTLAGHRVSWPGL
+1057 
-1072 RTAEGKVGL
+1072 
-1081 AAKYKVNGTPRYVM
+1081 
-1095 ISPEGRVVALWGGYG
+1095 
-1110 PGTFRKEVEKVLQPA
+1110 
-1125 DMR
+1125 

>member
-1 MLALWLGIAWP
+1 MRKKTNKSRLMLALWLGIAWP

-36 FRPDGSMGAAVAA
+36 FRPDGSMRAAVAA

-104 WKVASKIPQQAEAN
+104 WKVKNRMPQQSDEN
-118 RYIDASRSEYVQMQ
+118 RYIDASRSEYIQLQ
-132 QAAVEFSALAGEADR
+132 QALINYASLNILQRNKRDE
-147 ARRSRLLKRM
+147 LLKQI
-157 DSLQMLIRKAE
+157 DSLQMLIRGTEICMMQTTPYSEVWLTRFQKLAFWSKEAE
-168 IEILQQTPV
+168 GH
-177 SEIWLDKLRN
+177 
-187 QAVAARI
+187 
-194 MKDYP
+194 P
-199 YREEVLALYEKLP
+199 YRKELLALYELWPQPRKESPLGKFFQRKFFLP
-212 QQLRETSRGRSIR
+212 GMVWT
-225 LNLFPPPV
+225 
-233 VQPGDEMADADLLD
+233 GDEMADADLLD

-270 GCGPCRMAMPE
+270 GCDPCRRAQPE
-281 MRRMGEVY
+281 MKRLGEVY
-289 RDVLTVISITQDRET
+289 RDVLTVIGITQDGEP

-309 SAEQGIEG
+309 SAEQGIGG
-317 VNLRDPESLTGLSVY
+317 VNLCDPKRGAGLSGRYSVER
-332 YGVKGI
+332 I

-354 AGYAAGQLEKKLDEL
+354 TGYVAGQLEKKLDEL

-527 EMLQTLPDGVTPSP
+527 EMLQTLPNGVTPSP

-600 PDGELVDPSG
+600 PDGELVDPFG
-610 KMCRLA
+610 KMYRLA
-616 DLRSPRKYML
+616 DLRSPGKYML

-651 RDRLTVVAVNLDEVR
+651 RDRLKVVAVNLDEVR

-708 PNGKLVASWA
+708 PDGKLVASWA

-739 SGLMSAEADVA
+739 SG
-750 GNYDDISP
+750 
-758 VKQAGTYVIEGHVT
+758 
-772 GIAAGAVFFQMD
+772 
-784 LDFEGGSS
+784 
-792 IARDTLRD
+792 
-800 GTFRF
+800 
-805 TGSVEAPV
+805 
-813 KIGLSSQAISTM
+813 
-825 LECWIGPGAT
+825 
-835 TAITGEG
+835 
-842 PFPAAWKIE
+842 
-851 SDLPEQTESNRY
+851 
-863 DEVSREM
+863 
-870 SLLRQQYH
+870 
-878 AEFMS
+878 
-883 IYNKL
+883 
-888 DLSKD
+888 
-893 SVPPRLFSLQ
+893 
-903 TSRDSAARIA
+903 
-913 ASRELELLA
+913 
-922 VSPVS
+922 
-927 TVWMDR
+927 
-933 FVSQVQR
+933 
-940 VSSSTKSQGRDTV
+940 
-953 LTLYDRLGDGWKQSE
+953 
-968 PGRYIALKLFPP
+968 
-980 KAVGIGDEF
+980 
-989 ADGELFDTT
+989 
-998 GAVRYLADFRSEGK
+998 
-1012 YMVLDFWHSACR
+1012 
-1024 ACLEAIPEMNEV
+1024 
-1036 EEQYKDKLVIV
+1036 
-1047 GITLDRSPEV
+1047 
-1057 WKRTLAGHRVSWPGL
+1057 
-1072 RTAEGKVGL
+1072 
-1081 AAKYKVNGTPRYVM
+1081 
-1095 ISPEGRVVALWGGYG
+1095 
-1110 PGTFRKEVEKVLQPA
+1110 
-1125 DMR
+1125 

>member
-104 WKVASKIPQQAEAN
+104 WKVKNRMPQQSDEN
-118 RYIDASRSEYVQMQ
+118 RYIDASRSEYIQLQ
-132 QAAVEFSALAGEADR
+132 QALINYASLNILQRNKRDE
-147 ARRSRLLKRM
+147 LLKQI
-157 DSLQMLIRKAE
+157 DSLQMLIRGTEICMMQTTPYSEVWLTRFQKLAFLSKEAE
-168 IEILQQTPV
+168 GH
-177 SEIWLDKLRN
+177 
-187 QAVAARI
+187 
-194 MKDYP
+194 P
-199 YREEVLALYEKLP
+199 YRKELLALYELWPQPRKESPLGKFFQRKFFLP
-212 QQLRETSRGRSIR
+212 GMVWT
-225 LNLFPPPV
+225 
-233 VQPGDEMADADLLD
+233 GDEMADADLLD

-270 GCGPCRMAMPE
+270 GCDPCRRAQPE
-281 MRRMGEVY
+281 MKRLGEVY
-289 RDVLTVISITQDRET
+289 RDVLTVIGITQDGEP

-309 SAEQGIEG
+309 SAEQGIGG
-317 VNLRDPESLTGLSVY
+317 VNLRDPKRGAGLSGRYSVER
-332 YGVKGI
+332 I

-354 AGYAAGQLEKKLDEL
+354 TGYVAGQLEKKLDEL

-527 EMLQTLPDGVTPSP
+527 EMLQTLPNGVTPSP

-600 PDGELVDPSG
+600 PDGELVDPFG
-610 KMCRLA
+610 KMYRLA
-616 DLRSPRKYML
+616 DLRSPGKYML

-708 PNGKLVASWA
+708 PDGKLVASWA

-739 SGLMSAEADVA
+739 SG
-750 GNYDDISP
+750 
-758 VKQAGTYVIEGHVT
+758 
-772 GIAAGAVFFQMD
+772 
-784 LDFEGGSS
+784 
-792 IARDTLRD
+792 
-800 GTFRF
+800 
-805 TGSVEAPV
+805 
-813 KIGLSSQAISTM
+813 
-825 LECWIGPGAT
+825 
-835 TAITGEG
+835 
-842 PFPAAWKIE
+842 
-851 SDLPEQTESNRY
+851 
-863 DEVSREM
+863 
-870 SLLRQQYH
+870 
-878 AEFMS
+878 
-883 IYNKL
+883 
-888 DLSKD
+888 
-893 SVPPRLFSLQ
+893 
-903 TSRDSAARIA
+903 
-913 ASRELELLA
+913 
-922 VSPVS
+922 
-927 TVWMDR
+927 
-933 FVSQVQR
+933 
-940 VSSSTKSQGRDTV
+940 
-953 LTLYDRLGDGWKQSE
+953 
-968 PGRYIALKLFPP
+968 
-980 KAVGIGDEF
+980 
-989 ADGELFDTT
+989 
-998 GAVRYLADFRSEGK
+998 
-1012 YMVLDFWHSACR
+1012 
-1024 ACLEAIPEMNEV
+1024 
-1036 EEQYKDKLVIV
+1036 
-1047 GITLDRSPEV
+1047 
-1057 WKRTLAGHRVSWPGL
+1057 
-1072 RTAEGKVGL
+1072 
-1081 AAKYKVNGTPRYVM
+1081 
-1095 ISPEGRVVALWGGYG
+1095 
-1110 PGTFRKEVEKVLQPA
+1110 
-1125 DMR
+1125 